1 MKPTIAQ
8 QINTLLYYL
17 QTKQTPPFEILFWEN
32 LQKIDFDY
40 SANSLQQLSR
50 FFAAMAK
57 RHIQLPQLLANQS
70 GQALVVALAAYIA
83 DYLAKTTGQPI
94 AWYDYDRM
102 SAQLARQNKHPIQS
116 QLPADFYASL
126 TARIGHK
133 IYCQPLKLLPDLLQG
148 KDVLP
153 QFIAQM
159 TQTLYQQSQ
168 VNLLQSPEA
177 VCQGYLAK
185 VKTGKLQDDAIAFS
199 TYLAAVNFDHSRD
212 SLVQIDEALSAIQQA
227 FGFTQADYL
236 DFLQDTSRQ
245 AFCYLLGFYI
255 GVTSSRLANVPVR
268 WVSFAQMYD
277 SLGEEFAECIEH
289 SFVLLFEDCYR
300 TPMLVVTNRLFGLA
314 SNFPTTA
321 AEFADIV
328 QRQNAGRLAVYPYQ
342 DAVNSTADL
351 PAPWTSAMQAAGG
364 LVASVLSRLSQG
376 EPILPCMYQAYISDN
391 TGDQLTAFNPSNIK
405 LLSPSDTD
413 LDTDIEKNINIE
425 TDTDTLIDSL
435 YQTLHQNPQLATII
449 VGCFDSYTNLPM
461 GRTEGIVIEIWVYD
475 NPCLQLQL
483 VLPYQPAN
491 DWHSLKIYPLVSHQN
506 GAQTALTSEQIA
518 ALTTHF
524 YQALLSPPSTQH
536 TAVKTLWQ
544 DAYVNQLDSWV
555 LPPKDQR
562 IQQQNAQLV
571 THFDFAL
578 LPILDNQPNVNMAAF
593 DYTSIDWRGF
603 DLAKHILQASH
614 HEQSYLQVYVSD
626 NLIKDEL
633 YRQVEATEDLYRYGK
648 VVWGV
653 VIKSDAALTEPMSEE
668 ERDTPFANHRVSCAD
683 ILFDPSGQAR
693 VEDLQAKASQL
704 MDAVGTVNQP
714 TNATPDVA
722 FYQLHCQ
729 DDTSRVF
736 NLAYPASI
744 AATNYRITT
753 SWIWR
758 RHLPNGILSNSIVP
772 IIIHTNAYQNKAEQG
787 EIMVLPSQLWDKAY
801 YHYWLSLAY
810 EQFGQDYDLLPYIH
824 WQQKYAQDSTDAATQ
839 KRLWPKFKP
848 NRAPNRAPSRE
859 QSSAIG
865 LMSDKPQKPVQT
877 AAKPQGSL
885 QQATIQQAA
894 IQQTTGQKLADVKST
909 LQPSIASTPQTAQAA
924 KISQTSQTLQT
935 PKAMPPSSLS
945 NELTQQ
951 LMNDKLRLQTQL
963 STKDT
968 AKDKKLLVIA
978 IGGVL
983 FLIIMVILVKFMR

>member
-1 MKPTIAQ
+1 MKPTTAQ
-8 QINTLLYYL
+8 QVNTLLYYL
-17 QTKQTPPFEILFWEN
+17 QTKQTPPFKILFWEN

-40 SANSLQQLSR
+40 SANSLQRLSQ

-70 GQALVVALAAYIA
+70 GQALIVALAAYIA

-102 SAQLARQNKHPIQS
+102 SAQLARQNKYPTQS

-133 IYCQPLKLLPDLLQG
+133 VYCQPLKLLPDLLQG

-185 VKTGKLQDDAIAFS
+185 VKTGKLQDAAIAFS
-199 TYLAAVNFDHSRD
+199 TYLAAVNFDNSRD

-255 GVTSSRLANVPVR
+255 GVTSSRLANAPVR

-277 SLGEEFAECIEH
+277 SLGEAFAECLEH
-289 SFVLLFEDCYR
+289 SFVLLFEDYYR

-314 SNFPTTA
+314 SSFPTTA
-321 AEFADIV
+321 AEFADIL
-328 QRQNAGRLAVYPYQ
+328 QRQNAGHIAVYPYQ
-342 DAVNSTADL
+342 DAVSATADL
-351 PAPWTSAMQAAGG
+351 PAPWTSAMQAAGA

-376 EPILPCMYQAYISDN
+376 EPILPSVYQAHTSDN
-391 TGDQLTAFNPSNIK
+391 TGGELTAFNPCNIK

-413 LDTDIEKNINIE
+413 LDTATA
-425 TDTDTLIDSL
+425 TDTDALIDSF
-435 YQTLHQNPQLATII
+435 YQTLHQNPQLAPVI

-461 GRTEGIVIEIWVYD
+461 GRTEGIVIEIWVYE
-475 NPCLQLQL
+475 NPRLQLQL

-506 GAQTALTSEQIA
+506 GAQTAITSEQVA

-524 YQALLSPPSTQH
+524 YQALLSTPPTQN

-578 LPILDNQPNVNMAAF
+578 LPILDNQPTVNMAAF

-683 ILFDPSGQAR
+683 ILFDASGQAR

-704 MDAVGTVNQP
+704 MDAIGKVNQP
-714 TNATPDVA
+714 PNAAPDVA

-758 RHLPNGILSNSIVP
+758 RHLPNGMLSNSIVP

-848 NRAPNRAPSRE
+848 NRATNRAPSRE

-865 LMSDKPQKPVQT
+865 LMSDKLENPMSAT
-877 AAKPQGSL
+877 AQ
-885 QQATIQQAA
+885 QQAA
-894 IQQTTGQKLADVKST
+894 IQQTTVQKLADVKPT
-909 LQPSIASTPQTAQAA
+909 LQP
-924 KISQTSQTLQT
+924 QTSQAAQT
-935 PKAMPPSSLS
+935 PKPMPPPSLS

-978 IGGVL
+978 IGGV
-983 FLIIMVILVKFMR
+983 FVLIIMVILVKLMR

>member
-1 MKPTIAQ
+1 MKPTTAQ
-8 QINTLLYYL
+8 QVNTLLYYL
-17 QTKQTPPFEILFWEN
+17 QTKQTPPFKILFWEN

-83 DYLAKTTGQPI
+83 DYLAKTTGQAI
-94 AWYDYDRM
+94 AWYDYDTM
-102 SAQLARQNKHPIQS
+102 SAQLARQNKYPTQS
-116 QLPADFYASL
+116 QLPVDFYASL

-133 IYCQPLKLLPDLLQG
+133 VYCQPLKLLPDLLQG
-148 KDVLP
+148 KEVLP
-153 QFIAQM
+153 QFIARM

-185 VKTGKLQDDAIAFS
+185 IKTGKLQDAAIAFS
-199 TYLAAVNFDHSRD
+199 SYLAAVNFDHSRD

-236 DFLQDTSRQ
+236 DFLQDASRQ

-255 GVTSSRLANVPVR
+255 GVTSSRLANAPVR

-277 SLGEEFAECIEH
+277 SLGEAFAECLEH

-328 QRQNAGRLAVYPYQ
+328 QRQNAGHLAVYPYQ
-342 DAVNSTADL
+342 EAVNSTTDL

-376 EPILPCMYQAYISDN
+376 QPIVPCVYQANSSYN
-391 TGDQLTAFNPSNIK
+391 TGDELTAFNPSNIK
-405 LLSPSDTD
+405 LLYPHDTD
-413 LDTDIEKNINIE
+413 LDTVTA
-425 TDTDTLIDSL
+425 TDTDTDTNIDTVIDSL
-435 YQTLHQNPQLATII
+435 YQTLHQNPQLAPII

-461 GRTEGIVIEIWVYD
+461 GRTEGIVIEIWVYE
-475 NPCLQLQL
+475 NPRLQLQL
-483 VLPYQPAN
+483 VLPYQSAN

-506 GAQTALTSEQIA
+506 GAQTALTSEQIT

-524 YQALLSPPSTQH
+524 YQALLSAPSQN

-578 LPILDNQPNVNMAAF
+578 LPILDNQPNGNMATF

-603 DLAKHILQASH
+603 DLAKYILQASH

-693 VEDLQAKASQL
+693 VEDLQDKASQL
-704 MDAVGTVNQP
+704 MDAVGIDQP
-714 TNATPDVA
+714 TNAMPDVA

-744 AATNYRITT
+744 AATNYRITS

-758 RHLPNGILSNSIVP
+758 RHLPNGMLSNSVVP
-772 IIIHTNAYQNKAEQG
+772 IIIHTHAYQNKAEQG

-848 NRAPNRAPSRE
+848 NRAPSRE

-865 LMSDKPQKPVQT
+865 LMSDKLENPMSAT
-877 AAKPQGSL
+877 AQQQGSL
-885 QQATIQQAA
+885 QQSTIQQAA
-894 IQQTTGQKLADVKST
+894 IQQTPGQKIAHVKPT
-909 LQPSIASTPQTAQAA
+909 LQPSIESTSQAA
-924 KISQTSQTLQT
+924 QT
-935 PKAMPPSSLS
+935 PKAPPSSLS

-951 LMNDKLRLQTQL
+951 LMNDRLRLQTQL

-978 IGGVL
+978 GSGVL
-983 FLIIMVILVKFMR
+983 VLIIMVILVKLMR

>member
-1 MKPTIAQ
+1 MKPTTAQ
-8 QINTLLYYL
+8 QVNTLLYYL
-17 QTKQTPPFEILFWEN
+17 QTKQTPPFKILFWEN

-83 DYLAKTTGQPI
+83 DYLAKTTGQAI
-94 AWYDYDRM
+94 AWYDYDTM
-102 SAQLARQNKHPIQS
+102 SAQLARQNKYPTQS
-116 QLPADFYASL
+116 QLPVDFYASL

-133 IYCQPLKLLPDLLQG
+133 VYCQPLKLLPDLLQG

-159 TQTLYQQSQ
+159 TQTVYQQSQ

-185 VKTGKLQDDAIAFS
+185 VKTGKLQDAAIAFS
-199 TYLAAVNFDHSRD
+199 THLAAVNFDHSRD

-236 DFLQDTSRQ
+236 DFLQDASRQ

-255 GVTSSRLANVPVR
+255 GVTSSRLVNAPVR

-277 SLGEEFAECIEH
+277 SLGEAFAECLEH

-328 QRQNAGRLAVYPYQ
+328 QRQNAGHLAVYPYQ
-342 DAVNSTADL
+342 EAVNSTTDL
-351 PAPWTSAMQAAGG
+351 PAPWTSAMQAAGA

-376 EPILPCMYQAYISDN
+376 QPILPCVYQAHSSDN
-391 TGDQLTAFNPSNIK
+391 TRDELTAFNPSNIK
-405 LLSPSDTD
+405 LLYPHDTD
-413 LDTDIEKNINIE
+413 LDTV
-425 TDTDTLIDSL
+425 TATLIDSL
-435 YQTLHQNPQLATII
+435 YQTLHQNPQLALII

-461 GRTEGIVIEIWVYD
+461 GRTEGIVVEIWVYE
-475 NPCLQLQL
+475 NPRLQLQL
-483 VLPYQPAN
+483 VLPYQSAN

-506 GAQTALTSEQIA
+506 SAQTAITSEQIT
-518 ALTTHF
+518 ALTTDF
-524 YQALLSPPSTQH
+524 YQALLSPPSTQN

-578 LPILDNQPNVNMAAF
+578 LPIRDNQPTVNMAAF
-593 DYTSIDWRGF
+593 DYASIDWRGF

-633 YRQVEATEDLYRYGK
+633 YRQVEAIEDLYRYGK

-653 VIKSDAALTEPMSEE
+653 VINSDAALAEPMSEE

-704 MDAVGTVNQP
+704 MDAVGIDQP
-714 TNATPDVA
+714 TNAMPDVA

-744 AATNYRITT
+744 AATNYRITS

-758 RHLPNGILSNSIVP
+758 RHLPNGMLSNSVVP
-772 IIIHTNAYQNKAEQG
+772 IIIHTHAYQNKAEQG

-848 NRAPNRAPSRE
+848 NRAPSRE

-865 LMSDKPQKPVQT
+865 LMSDKLENPMSAT
-877 AAKPQGSL
+877 AQ
-885 QQATIQQAA
+885 QQAA
-894 IQQTTGQKLADVKST
+894 IQQTTGQKLADVKPT
-909 LQPSIASTPQTAQAA
+909 LQP
-924 KISQTSQTLQT
+924 QTSQAAQT
-935 PKAMPPSSLS
+935 PKPMPPPSLS
-945 NELTQQ
+945 NELTQR

-968 AKDKKLLVIA
+968 AKDKKLLLIA

-983 FLIIMVILVKFMR
+983 VLIIMVILVKLMR

>member
-1 MKPTIAQ
+1 MKPTTAQ
-8 QINTLLYYL
+8 QVNTLLYYL

-57 RHIQLPQLLANQS
+57 RHIQLPQLLAHQS
-70 GQALVVALAAYIA
+70 GQALIVALAAYIA

-102 SAQLARQNKHPIQS
+102 SAQLARQNKYPIQS
-116 QLPADFYASL
+116 QLPANFYSSL

-133 IYCQPLKLLPDLLQG
+133 VYCQPLKLLPDLLQG

-185 VKTGKLQDDAIAFS
+185 VKTGKLQDAAIAFS
-199 TYLAAVNFDHSRD
+199 TYLAAVNFDYSRD

-236 DFLQDTSRQ
+236 DFLQDASRQ

-255 GVTSSRLANVPVR
+255 GVTSSRLANAPVR

-277 SLGEEFAECIEH
+277 SLGETFAECLEH

-300 TPMLVVTNRLFGLA
+300 TPVLVVTNRLFGLA
-314 SNFPTTA
+314 RNFPTTA
-321 AEFADIV
+321 AEFADIL
-328 QRQNAGRLAVYPYQ
+328 QRQNAGHIAVYPYQ
-342 DAVNSTADL
+342 DAVSATADL
-351 PAPWTSAMQAAGG
+351 PAPWTSAMQAAGA

-376 EPILPCMYQAYISDN
+376 QPILPCVYQAHSSDN
-391 TGDQLTAFNPSNIK
+391 TGDELTAFNPSNIA

-413 LDTDIEKNINIE
+413 LDTA
-425 TDTDTLIDSL
+425 TDTDTDTVIDSL
-435 YQTLHQNPQLATII
+435 YQTLHQNPQLARII

-461 GRTEGIVIEIWVYD
+461 RRTEGIVIEIWVYD
-475 NPCLQLQL
+475 NPRLQLQL
-483 VLPYQPAN
+483 VLPYQSAN

-524 YQALLSPPSTQH
+524 YQALLSTPPTQN

-578 LPILDNQPNVNMAAF
+578 LPILDNQPTVNMAAF

-633 YRQVEATEDLYRYGK
+633 YRQVEATENLYRYGK

-653 VIKSDAALTEPMSEE
+653 VIKSDVALTQPMSEE
-668 ERDTPFANHRVSCAD
+668 ERDTPFTNHRISCAD

-704 MDAVGTVNQP
+704 MDAIGTVNQP
-714 TNATPDVA
+714 SNATPDVA

-729 DDTSRVF
+729 DHTSRVF

-758 RHLPNGILSNSIVP
+758 RHLPNGMLSNSIVP

-848 NRAPNRAPSRE
+848 NRASNRAPSRQ
-859 QSSAIG
+859 QSSAIV
-865 LMSDKPQKPVQT
+865 LSDKLENPMSAT
-877 AAKPQGSL
+877 AKQQGSM
-885 QQATIQQAA
+885 QQATIQQAT
-894 IQQTTGQKLADVKST
+894 IQQTTGQKLADVKPT
-909 LQPSIASTPQTAQAA
+909 LQPSIESTPQAA
-924 KISQTSQTLQT
+924 QTSQTSLT
-935 PKAMPPSSLS
+935 SKAMPPSALS

-978 IGGVL
+978 LGGVL
-983 FLIIMVILVKFMR
+983 ILIILVILVKIMR

>member
-1 MKPTIAQ
+1 MKPTTAQ
-8 QINTLLYYL
+8 QVNTLLYYL

-57 RHIQLPQLLANQS
+57 RHIQLPQLLAHQS
-70 GQALVVALAAYIA
+70 GQALIVALAAYIA

-102 SAQLARQNKHPIQS
+102 SAQLARQNKYPIQS

-133 IYCQPLKLLPDLLQG
+133 VYCQPLKLLPDLLQG

-159 TQTLYQQSQ
+159 TQTVYQQSQ

-185 VKTGKLQDDAIAFS
+185 VKTGKLQDAAIAFS

-236 DFLQDTSRQ
+236 DFLQDASHQ

-255 GVTSSRLANVPVR
+255 GVTSSRLVNAPVR

-277 SLGEEFAECIEH
+277 SLGEEFTECLEH

-321 AEFADIV
+321 AEFADIL
-328 QRQNAGRLAVYPYQ
+328 QRQNAGHLAVYPYQ
-342 DAVNSTADL
+342 DAVKSTADL
-351 PAPWTSAMQAAGG
+351 PAHWTSAMQVAGA

-376 EPILPCMYQAYISDN
+376 QPILPSVYQAHSSDN
-391 TGDQLTAFNPSNIK
+391 KADELTAFNPSNIK

-413 LDTDIEKNINIE
+413 LDTVTATA

-435 YQTLHQNPQLATII
+435 YQTLHQNPQLAPII

-461 GRTEGIVIEIWVYD
+461 GRTEGVVIEIWVYES
-475 NPCLQLQL
+475 PRLQLQL

-506 GAQTALTSEQIA
+506 GAQTALTSEQIT

-524 YQALLSPPSTQH
+524 YQALLSAPSTQN

-562 IQQQNAQLV
+562 IQQQNTQLV

-578 LPILDNQPNVNMAAF
+578 LPILDNQTNVNMAAF

-603 DLAKHILQASH
+603 DLAKHILQTSH

-653 VIKSDAALTEPMSEE
+653 VIKSDAALTKPMSEE
-668 ERDTPFANHRVSCAD
+668 ERDTPFANHTVSCAD

-714 TNATPDVA
+714 SNATPDVA

-729 DDTSRVF
+729 DHTSRVF

-758 RHLPNGILSNSIVP
+758 RHLPNGMLSNSVVP
-772 IIIHTNAYQNKAEQG
+772 IIIHTNAYQNKAERG

-824 WQQKYAQDSTDAATQ
+824 WQQKYAQDSTDVAIQ

-865 LMSDKPQKPVQT
+865 LMPQKIEKPVQT

-885 QQATIQQAA
+885 QQATIQQAD
-894 IQQTTGQKLADVKST
+894 IQQKTGQKLADVKPT
-909 LQPSIASTPQTAQAA
+909 LQPSIESTSQAA
-924 KISQTSQTLQT
+924 QT
-935 PKAMPPSSLS
+935 PKAPPPSSLS

-951 LMNDKLRLQTQL
+951 LINDKLRLQTQL

-983 FLIIMVILVKFMR
+983 VLIIMVILVKLMR

>member
-1 MKPTIAQ
+1 MKPTTAQ
-8 QINTLLYYL
+8 QVNTLLYYL
-17 QTKQTPPFEILFWEN
+17 QTKQTPPFKILFWEN

-102 SAQLARQNKHPIQS
+102 SAQLARQNKHPTHS
-116 QLPADFYASL
+116 QLPANFYSSL
-126 TARIGHK
+126 TAHIGHK
-133 IYCQPLKLLPDLLQG
+133 VYCQPLKLLPDLLQG
-148 KDVLP
+148 KEVLP

-199 TYLAAVNFDHSRD
+199 TYLAAVNFDNSRD

-236 DFLQDTSRQ
+236 EFLQDASRQ

-255 GVTSSRLANVPVR
+255 GVTSSRLANAPVR

-277 SLGEEFAECIEH
+277 SLGEAFAECLEH

-328 QRQNAGRLAVYPYQ
+328 QRQNAGHIAVYPYQ
-342 DAVNSTADL
+342 DAVSATADL

-376 EPILPCMYQAYISDN
+376 QPILPCVYQAHSSDN
-391 TGDQLTAFNPSNIK
+391 TGGELTAFNPSNIK

-413 LDTDIEKNINIE
+413 LATDTATDTDI
-425 TDTDTLIDSL
+425 DTVIDSL
-435 YQTLHQNPQLATII
+435 YQTLHQNPQLAPII

-461 GRTEGIVIEIWVYD
+461 GRTEGIVIEIWVYE
-475 NPCLQLQL
+475 NPRLQLQL
-483 VLPYQPAN
+483 VLPYQSAN

-524 YQALLSPPSTQH
+524 YQALLSTPSTQN

-562 IQQQNAQLV
+562 IQQQNTQLV

-578 LPILDNQPNVNMAAF
+578 LPILDNQPNVTMAAF
-593 DYTSIDWRGF
+593 DYSSIDWRGF
-603 DLAKHILQASH
+603 DLAKYILQASH
-614 HEQSYLQVYVSD
+614 HEQGYLQVYVSD

-668 ERDTPFANHRVSCAD
+668 ERDTPFTNHRVSCAD

-704 MDAVGTVNQP
+704 MDAVGIDQP
-714 TNATPDVA
+714 TNAMPDVA

-729 DDTSRVF
+729 DHTSRVF

-758 RHLPNGILSNSIVP
+758 RHLPNGMLSNSVVP
-772 IIIHTNAYQNKAEQG
+772 IIIHTHAYQNKAEQG

-848 NRAPNRAPSRE
+848 NRAPSRE

-865 LMSDKPQKPVQT
+865 LMSDKLENPMSAT
-877 AAKPQGSL
+877 AQ
-885 QQATIQQAA
+885 QQAA
-894 IQQTTGQKLADVKST
+894 IQQTTGQKLADVKPT
-909 LQPSIASTPQTAQAA
+909 LQPSIAST
-924 KISQTSQTLQT
+924 SQVAQT
-935 PKAMPPSSLS
+935 PKAPPPASLS

-968 AKDKKLLVIA
+968 AKDKKLLLIA

-983 FLIIMVILVKFMR
+983 VLIIMVILVKLMR

>member
-8 QINTLLYYL
+8 QVNTLLYYL
-17 QTKQTPPFEILFWEN
+17 QTKQTPPFKILFWEN

-40 SANSLQQLSR
+40 SANSLRQLSR

-70 GQALVVALAAYIA
+70 GKALVVALAAYIA

-102 SAQLARQNKHPIQS
+102 SAQLARQNKYPIQS

-133 IYCQPLKLLPDLLQG
+133 LYCQPLKLLPDLLQG

-185 VKTGKLQDDAIAFS
+185 VKTGKLQDAAIAFS

-255 GVTSSRLANVPVR
+255 GVTSSRLANAPVR

-277 SLGEEFAECIEH
+277 SLGEAFAECLEH

-314 SNFPTTA
+314 SSFPTTA

-328 QRQNAGRLAVYPYQ
+328 QRQNAGHLAVYPYQ
-342 DAVNSTADL
+342 DAVSATADL
-351 PAPWTSAMQAAGG
+351 PAHWTSAMHAAGA

-376 EPILPCMYQAYISDN
+376 QPIVPCVYQAHSSDN
-391 TGDQLTAFNPSNIK
+391 TGDELTAFNPSNIK
-405 LLSPSDTD
+405 LLSLSDTD
-413 LDTDIEKNINIE
+413 LDKVTA
-425 TDTDTLIDSL
+425 TDTDTDTDKLIDSL
-435 YQTLHQNPQLATII
+435 YQTLHQNPQLAPII

-461 GRTEGIVIEIWVYD
+461 GRTEGIVIEIWVYE
-475 NPCLQLQL
+475 NPRLQLQL
-483 VLPYQPAN
+483 VLPYQSAN
-491 DWHSLKIYPLVSHQN
+491 DWHSLKIYPLVNHQN
-506 GAQTALTSEQIA
+506 GAQTAITSEQIT
-518 ALTTHF
+518 ALTTDF
-524 YQALLSPPSTQH
+524 YQALLSAPSTQN
-536 TAVKTLWQ
+536 TGVKTLWQ
-544 DAYVNQLDSWV
+544 DAYVNQLDNWV

-653 VIKSDAALTEPMSEE
+653 VIKSDAALTKPMSEE
-668 ERDTPFANHRVSCAD
+668 ERDTPFANHTVSCAD

-704 MDAVGTVNQP
+704 MDAVATNQP
-714 TNATPDVA
+714 PNTTPDVA
-722 FYQLHCQ
+722 FYQLHYQ

-758 RHLPNGILSNSIVP
+758 RHLPNGMLSNSVVP
-772 IIIHTNAYQNKAEQG
+772 IIIHTNAYQNKPEQG

-810 EQFGQDYDLLPYIH
+810 EQFGQNYDLLPYIH
-824 WQQKYAQDSTDAATQ
+824 WQQKYGQDSTDAATQ

-848 NRAPNRAPSRE
+848 SQAPNRAPSRE

-865 LMSDKPQKPVQT
+865 LMSDKPNKPVQT
-877 AAKPQGSL
+877 PAKQQGSL
-885 QQATIQQAA
+885 QQAA
-894 IQQTTGQKLADVKST
+894 IQQTTGQKLADVKPT
-909 LQPSIASTPQTAQAA
+909 LQPFIAST
-924 KISQTSQTLQT
+924 SQT
-935 PKAMPPSSLS
+935 PKASPSSLS

-983 FLIIMVILVKFMR
+983 VLIIMVILVKLMR

>member
-1 MKPTIAQ
+1 MKPTTAQ
-8 QINTLLYYL
+8 QVNTLLYYL

-57 RHIQLPQLLANQS
+57 RHIQLPQLLAHQS
-70 GQALVVALAAYIA
+70 GQALIVALAAYIA

-102 SAQLARQNKHPIQS
+102 SAQLARQNKYPIQS

-133 IYCQPLKLLPDLLQG
+133 VYCQPLKLLPDLLQG

-159 TQTLYQQSQ
+159 TQTVYQQSQ

-236 DFLQDTSRQ
+236 DFLQDASHQ

-255 GVTSSRLANVPVR
+255 GVTSSRLANAPVR

-277 SLGEEFAECIEH
+277 SLGEEFAECLEH

-321 AEFADIV
+321 AEFADIL
-328 QRQNAGRLAVYPYQ
+328 QRQNAGHLAVYPYQ
-342 DAVNSTADL
+342 DAVSATADL
-351 PAPWTSAMQAAGG
+351 PALWTSAMQAAGA
-364 LVASVLSRLSQG
+364 LVASVLLRLLQG
-376 EPILPCMYQAYISDN
+376 QLIVPCVYQAHTSDN
-391 TGDQLTAFNPSNIK
+391 TGDELTAFNPSNIK

-413 LDTDIEKNINIE
+413 LDTAIA
-425 TDTDTLIDSL
+425 TDTDKLIDSL
-435 YQTLHQNPQLATII
+435 YQTLHQNPQLAPLM
-449 VGCFDSYTNLPM
+449 VSCFDSYTNLPM
-461 GRTEGIVIEIWVYD
+461 GRTEGIVIEIWVYE
-475 NPCLQLQL
+475 NPRLQLQL
-483 VLPYQPAN
+483 VLPYQSAN

-506 GAQTALTSEQIA
+506 GAQTALTSEQIT

-524 YQALLSPPSTQH
+524 YQALLSAPSQN

-593 DYTSIDWRGF
+593 DYSSIDWRGF

-614 HEQSYLQVYVSD
+614 HEQGYLQVYVSD

-633 YRQVEATEDLYRYGK
+633 YRQVEAAEDLYRYGK

-653 VIKSDAALTEPMSEE
+653 VIKSDAELTKPMSEE

-704 MDAVGTVNQP
+704 MDAVATNQP
-714 TNATPDVA
+714 PNAPPDVA

-758 RHLPNGILSNSIVP
+758 RHLPNGMLSNNVVP

-824 WQQKYAQDSTDAATQ
+824 WQQKYAQDSTDVATQ

-848 NRAPNRAPSRE
+848 NRAPSRTPNRASSRE

-865 LMSDKPQKPVQT
+865 LMSDKLENPMSAT
-877 AAKPQGSL
+877 AK
-885 QQATIQQAA
+885 QQATIQQAT
-894 IQQTTGQKLADVKST
+894 IQQKTRQKLADVKLT
-909 LQPSIASTPQTAQAA
+909 LQPSIESTPQAA
-924 KISQTSQTLQT
+924 QTSQTSLT
-935 PKAMPPSSLS
+935 SKAMPPSALS

-963 STKDT
+963 STNDT

-978 IGGVL
+978 VGGVL
-983 FLIIMVILVKFMR
+983 VLIIMVILVKLMR

>member
-8 QINTLLYYL
+8 QVNTLLYYL
-17 QTKQTPPFEILFWEN
+17 QTRQTPPFEILFWEN

-83 DYLAKTTGQPI
+83 DYLAKTTGQAI

-102 SAQLARQNKHPIQS
+102 SAQLARQNKYPAQS

-133 IYCQPLKLLPDLLQG
+133 VYCQPLKLLPDLLQG

-199 TYLAAVNFDHSRD
+199 SYLAAVNFDHSRD

-236 DFLQDTSRQ
+236 DFLQDASRQ

-277 SLGEEFAECIEH
+277 SLGEAFAECIEH

-321 AEFADIV
+321 AEFADIL
-328 QRQNAGRLAVYPYQ
+328 QRQNAGHLAVYPYQ

-413 LDTDIEKNINIE
+413 LATVTA
-425 TDTDTLIDSL
+425 TDTDTVIDSL

>member
-1 MKPTIAQ
+1 MKPTTAQ
-8 QINTLLYYL
+8 QVNTLLYYL
-17 QTKQTPPFEILFWEN
+17 QTKQTPPFKILFWEN

-83 DYLAKTTGQPI
+83 DYLAKTTGQAI
-94 AWYDYDRM
+94 AWYDYDTM
-102 SAQLARQNKHPIQS
+102 SAQLARQNKYPTQS
-116 QLPADFYASL
+116 QLPVDFYASL

-133 IYCQPLKLLPDLLQG
+133 VYCQPLKLLPDLLQG

-159 TQTLYQQSQ
+159 TQTVYQQSQ

-185 VKTGKLQDDAIAFS
+185 VKTGKLQDAAIAFS
-199 TYLAAVNFDHSRD
+199 SHLAAVNFDHSRD
-212 SLVQIDEALSAIQQA
+212 SLVQIDDALSAIQQA

-236 DFLQDTSRQ
+236 DFLQDASRQ

-255 GVTSSRLANVPVR
+255 GVTSSRLANAPVR

-277 SLGEEFAECIEH
+277 SLGEAFAECLEH

-328 QRQNAGRLAVYPYQ
+328 QRQNAGHLAVYPYQ
-342 DAVNSTADL
+342 EAVNSTTDL

-376 EPILPCMYQAYISDN
+376 QPIVPCVYQANSSYN
-391 TGDQLTAFNPSNIK
+391 TGDELTAFNPSNIK
-405 LLSPSDTD
+405 LLYPHDTD
-413 LDTDIEKNINIE
+413 LDTVTA
-425 TDTDTLIDSL
+425 TDTDTDTNIDTVIDSL
-435 YQTLHQNPQLATII
+435 YQTLHQNPQLAPII

-461 GRTEGIVIEIWVYD
+461 GRTEGIVIEIWVYE
-475 NPCLQLQL
+475 NPRLQLQL
-483 VLPYQPAN
+483 VLPYQSAN

-506 GAQTALTSEQIA
+506 GAQTALTSEQIT

-524 YQALLSPPSTQH
+524 YQALLSAPSQN

-578 LPILDNQPNVNMAAF
+578 LPILDNQPNGNMATF

-603 DLAKHILQASH
+603 DLAKYILQASH

-693 VEDLQAKASQL
+693 VEDLQDKASQL
-704 MDAVGTVNQP
+704 MDAVGIDQP
-714 TNATPDVA
+714 TNAMPDVA

-744 AATNYRITT
+744 AATNYRITS

-758 RHLPNGILSNSIVP
+758 RHLPNGMLSNSVVP
-772 IIIHTNAYQNKAEQG
+772 IIIHTHAYQNKAEQG

-848 NRAPNRAPSRE
+848 NRAPSRE

-865 LMSDKPQKPVQT
+865 LMSDKLENPMSAT
-877 AAKPQGSL
+877 AQQQGSL
-885 QQATIQQAA
+885 QQSTIQQAA
-894 IQQTTGQKLADVKST
+894 IQQTPGQKIAHVKPT
-909 LQPSIASTPQTAQAA
+909 LQPSIESTSQAA
-924 KISQTSQTLQT
+924 QT
-935 PKAMPPSSLS
+935 PKAPPSSLS

-951 LMNDKLRLQTQL
+951 LMNDKLRLRTQL

-978 IGGVL
+978 GSGVL
-983 FLIIMVILVKFMR
+983 VLIIMVILVKLMR

>member
-1 MKPTIAQ
+1 MKPTTAQ
-8 QINTLLYYL
+8 QVNTLLYYL
-17 QTKQTPPFEILFWEN
+17 QTKQTPPFKILFWEN

-83 DYLAKTTGQPI
+83 DYLAKTTGQAI
-94 AWYDYDRM
+94 AWYDYDTM
-102 SAQLARQNKHPIQS
+102 SAQLARQNKYPTQS
-116 QLPADFYASL
+116 QLPVDFYASL

-133 IYCQPLKLLPDLLQG
+133 VYCQPLKLLPDLLQG

-159 TQTLYQQSQ
+159 TQTVYQQSQ

-185 VKTGKLQDDAIAFS
+185 VKTGKLQDAAIAFS
-199 TYLAAVNFDHSRD
+199 SYLAAVNFDHSRD

-236 DFLQDTSRQ
+236 DFLQDASRQ

-255 GVTSSRLANVPVR
+255 GVTSSRLVNAPVR

-277 SLGEEFAECIEH
+277 SLGEAFAECLEH

-321 AEFADIV
+321 AEFADIL

-342 DAVNSTADL
+342 DAVSATADL
-351 PAPWTSAMQAAGG
+351 PAHWTSAMQAAGG

-376 EPILPCMYQAYISDN
+376 QPIVPCVYQANSSYN
-391 TGDQLTAFNPSNIK
+391 TGDELTAFNPSNIK
-405 LLSPSDTD
+405 LLSPHDTD
-413 LDTDIEKNINIE
+413 LDTVTATD

-435 YQTLHQNPQLATII
+435 YQTLHQNPQLAPII

-461 GRTEGIVIEIWVYD
+461 GRTEGIVIEIWVYE
-475 NPCLQLQL
+475 NPRLQLQL
-483 VLPYQPAN
+483 VLPYQSAN

-506 GAQTALTSEQIA
+506 SAQTAITSEQIT
-518 ALTTHF
+518 ALTTDF
-524 YQALLSPPSTQH
+524 YQALLSPPSTQN

-544 DAYVNQLDSWV
+544 DAFVNQLDSWV

-578 LPILDNQPNVNMAAF
+578 LPIRDNQPTVNMAAF

-603 DLAKHILQASH
+603 DLAKYILQASH

-704 MDAVGTVNQP
+704 MDAIGTVNQP
-714 TNATPDVA
+714 PNTTPDVA

-744 AATNYRITT
+744 AATNYRITS

-758 RHLPNGILSNSIVP
+758 RHLPNGMLSNSIVP

-848 NRAPNRAPSRE
+848 NRAPSRE

-865 LMSDKPQKPVQT
+865 LMSDKLENPMSAT
-877 AAKPQGSL
+877 AQ
-885 QQATIQQAA
+885 QQAA
-894 IQQTTGQKLADVKST
+894 IQQTTGQKLADVKPT
-909 LQPSIASTPQTAQAA
+909 LQPSIAST
-924 KISQTSQTLQT
+924 SQT
-935 PKAMPPSSLS
+935 PKAPPPSSLS

-978 IGGVL
+978 GSGVL
-983 FLIIMVILVKFMR
+983 VLIIMVILVKLMR

>member
-1 MKPTIAQ
+1 MKPTTAQ
-8 QINTLLYYL
+8 QVNTLLYYL

-70 GQALVVALAAYIA
+70 GEAFVVAIAAYIA

-102 SAQLARQNKHPIQS
+102 SAQLARQNKYPIQS

-126 TARIGHK
+126 TAHIGHK
-133 IYCQPLKLLPDLLQG
+133 VYCQPLKLLPDLLQG

-177 VCQGYLAK
+177 VCRGYLAK

-236 DFLQDTSRQ
+236 DFLQDASHQ

-255 GVTSSRLANVPVR
+255 GVTSSRLANAPVR

-277 SLGEEFAECIEH
+277 SLGEEFAECLEH

-321 AEFADIV
+321 AEFADIL
-328 QRQNAGRLAVYPYQ
+328 QRQNAGNIAVYPYQ
-342 DAVNSTADL
+342 EAMSATADL
-351 PAPWTSAMQAAGG
+351 PAPWTSAMQVAGA

-376 EPILPCMYQAYISDN
+376 QPILPCVYQAHSSDN
-391 TGDQLTAFNPSNIK
+391 TAGDLTAFNPSNIK
-405 LLSPSDTD
+405 LLSPSHTD
-413 LDTDIEKNINIE
+413 LDTD
-425 TDTDTLIDSL
+425 TDTVIDSL
-435 YQTLHQNPQLATII
+435 YQTLHQNPQLAPII

-461 GRTEGIVIEIWVYD
+461 GRTEGIVIEIWVYE
-475 NPCLQLQL
+475 NPPLQLQL
-483 VLPYQPAN
+483 VLPYQSAN

-524 YQALLSPPSTQH
+524 YQALLSAPSQN

-578 LPILDNQPNVNMAAF
+578 LPILDNKSNANMAAF
-593 DYTSIDWRGF
+593 DYSSIDWRGF

-653 VIKSDAALTEPMSEE
+653 VIKSDAALTEPISEE

-704 MDAVGTVNQP
+704 MDAIGRVNQP
-714 TNATPDVA
+714 PNTTPDVA

-744 AATNYRITT
+744 AVTNYRITT

-758 RHLPNGILSNSIVP
+758 RHLPNGMLSNNIVP

-824 WQQKYAQDSTDAATQ
+824 WQQKYAQDSTDVAIQ
-839 KRLWPKFKP
+839 KRLWPKFK
-848 NRAPNRAPSRE
+848 PNRAPSRE

-865 LMSDKPQKPVQT
+865 LMSDKLENPMSAT
-877 AAKPQGSL
+877 AK

-894 IQQTTGQKLADVKST
+894 IQQTTGQKLADVKPT
-909 LQPSIASTPQTAQAA
+909 LQPSTESTPQTAQAA
-924 KISQTSQTLQT
+924 KTSQK
-935 PKAMPPSSLS
+935 PKAPPPSSLS

-983 FLIIMVILVKFMR
+983 VLIIMMILVKLMR

>member
-1 MKPTIAQ
+1 MKPTTAQ
-8 QINTLLYYL
+8 QVNTLLYYL
-17 QTKQTPPFEILFWEN
+17 QTKQTPPFKILFWEN

-83 DYLAKTTGQPI
+83 DYLAKTTGQAI
-94 AWYDYDRM
+94 AWYDYDTM
-102 SAQLARQNKHPIQS
+102 SAQLARQNKYPTQS
-116 QLPADFYASL
+116 QLPVDFYASL

-133 IYCQPLKLLPDLLQG
+133 VYCQPLKLLPDLLQD
-148 KDVLP
+148 KEVLP

-185 VKTGKLQDDAIAFS
+185 VKTGKLQDAAIAFS
-199 TYLAAVNFDHSRD
+199 THLAAVNFDHSRD

-236 DFLQDTSRQ
+236 DFLQDASRQ

-255 GVTSSRLANVPVR
+255 GVTSSRLVNAPVR

-277 SLGEEFAECIEH
+277 SLGEAFAECLEH

-328 QRQNAGRLAVYPYQ
+328 QRQNAGHLAVYPYQ
-342 DAVNSTADL
+342 EAVNSTTDL

-376 EPILPCMYQAYISDN
+376 QPIVPCVYQANSSYN
-391 TGDQLTAFNPSNIK
+391 TGDELTAFNPSNIK
-405 LLSPSDTD
+405 LLSPHDTD
-413 LDTDIEKNINIE
+413 LDTVTA
-425 TDTDTLIDSL
+425 TDTDTDTNIDTVIDSL
-435 YQTLHQNPQLATII
+435 YQTLHQNPQLALII

-461 GRTEGIVIEIWVYD
+461 GRTEGIVIEIWVYE
-475 NPCLQLQL
+475 NPRLQLQL
-483 VLPYQPAN
+483 VLPYQSAN

-506 GAQTALTSEQIA
+506 SAQTAITSEQIT

-524 YQALLSPPSTQH
+524 YQALLSAPSQN

-578 LPILDNQPNVNMAAF
+578 LPILDNQPNGNMATF

-603 DLAKHILQASH
+603 DLAKYILQASH

-633 YRQVEATEDLYRYGK
+633 YRQVEAIEDLYRYGK

-653 VIKSDAALTEPMSEE
+653 VINSDAALAEPMSEE

-704 MDAVGTVNQP
+704 MDAIGTVNQP
-714 TNATPDVA
+714 PNTTPDVA
-722 FYQLHCQ
+722 FYQLHYQ

-758 RHLPNGILSNSIVP
+758 RHLPNGMLSNSIVP
-772 IIIHTNAYQNKAEQG
+772 IIIHTNAYQNKPEQG

-848 NRAPNRAPSRE
+848 NRAPSRE

-865 LMSDKPQKPVQT
+865 LMSDKLENPMSAT
-877 AAKPQGSL
+877 AQ
-885 QQATIQQAA
+885 QQAA
-894 IQQTTGQKLADVKST
+894 IQQTTGQKLADVKPT
-909 LQPSIASTPQTAQAA
+909 LQP
-924 KISQTSQTLQT
+924 QTSQAAQT
-935 PKAMPPSSLS
+935 PKPMPPPSLS
-945 NELTQQ
+945 NELTQR

-978 IGGVL
+978 GSGVL
-983 FLIIMVILVKFMR
+983 VLIIMVILVKLMR

>member
-57 RHIQLPQLLANQS
+57 RHIQLPQLLAHQS
-70 GQALVVALAAYIA
+70 GQALIVALAAYIA
-83 DYLAKTTGQPI
+83 DYLAKTTGQAI

-102 SAQLARQNKHPIQS
+102 SAQLARQNKYPAQS
-116 QLPADFYASL
+116 QLPANFYASL

-133 IYCQPLKLLPDLLQG
+133 VYCQPLKLLPDLLQG

-185 VKTGKLQDDAIAFS
+185 VKTGKLQDATIAFS

-236 DFLQDTSRQ
+236 DFLQDASHQ

-255 GVTSSRLANVPVR
+255 GVTSSRLANAPVR

-277 SLGEEFAECIEH
+277 SLGEAFAECLEH

-314 SNFPTTA
+314 SSFPTTA
-321 AEFADIV
+321 AEFADIL
-328 QRQNAGRLAVYPYQ
+328 QRQNAGHLAVYPYQ
-342 DAVNSTADL
+342 DAVSATADL
-351 PAPWTSAMQAAGG
+351 PAHWTSAMQAAGA

-376 EPILPCMYQAYISDN
+376 QPILPSVYQAHSSDN
-391 TGDQLTAFNPSNIK
+391 KADELTAFNPSNIK

-413 LDTDIEKNINIE
+413 LDTVTATA

-435 YQTLHQNPQLATII
+435 YQTLHQNPQLAPII

-461 GRTEGIVIEIWVYD
+461 GRTEGVVIEIWVYES
-475 NPCLQLQL
+475 PRLQLQL
-483 VLPYQPAN
+483 VLPYQSAN

-506 GAQTALTSEQIA
+506 GAQTALTSEQIT

-524 YQALLSPPSTQH
+524 YQALLSAPSTQN

-578 LPILDNQPNVNMAAF
+578 LPILDNQPNVTMAAF
-593 DYTSIDWRGF
+593 DYSSIDWRGF

-614 HEQSYLQVYVSD
+614 HEQGYLQVYVSD

-653 VIKSDAALTEPMSEE
+653 VIKSDAELTKPMSEK
-668 ERDTPFANHRVSCAD
+668 ERDKPFTNHRVSCAD

-704 MDAVGTVNQP
+704 MDAIGTVNQP
-714 TNATPDVA
+714 SNATPDVA

-729 DDTSRVF
+729 DDTSRAF

-758 RHLPNGILSNSIVP
+758 RHLPNGMLSNSVVP
-772 IIIHTNAYQNKAEQG
+772 IIIHTHAYQNKAEQG

-848 NRAPNRAPSRE
+848 NRANNRAPSRE
-859 QSSAIG
+859 QSSSIG
-865 LMSDKPQKPVQT
+865 LMSDKLENPMSAT
-877 AAKPQGSL
+877 AK

-894 IQQTTGQKLADVKST
+894 IQQTTGQKLADVQLT
-909 LQPSIASTPQTAQAA
+909 LQPSIESTPQAA
-924 KISQTSQTLQT
+924 QTSQTSLT
-935 PKAMPPSSLS
+935 SKAMPPSSLS

-978 IGGVL
+978 LGGMLV
-983 FLIIMVILVKFMR
+983 LIILVILVKIMR

>member
-1 MKPTIAQ
+1 MKPTTAQ
-8 QINTLLYYL
+8 QVNTLLYYL
-17 QTKQTPPFEILFWEN
+17 QTKQTPPFKILFWEN

-83 DYLAKTTGQPI
+83 DYLAKTTGQAI
-94 AWYDYDRM
+94 AWYDYDTM
-102 SAQLARQNKHPIQS
+102 SAQLARQNKYPTQS
-116 QLPADFYASL
+116 QLPVDFYASL

-133 IYCQPLKLLPDLLQG
+133 VYCQPLKLLPDLLQG
-148 KDVLP
+148 KEVLP
-153 QFIAQM
+153 QFIARM

-185 VKTGKLQDDAIAFS
+185 IKTGKLQDAAIAFS
-199 TYLAAVNFDHSRD
+199 SYLAAVNFDHSRD

-236 DFLQDTSRQ
+236 DFLQDASRQ

-255 GVTSSRLANVPVR
+255 GVTSSRLANAPVR

-277 SLGEEFAECIEH
+277 SLGEAFAECLEH

-328 QRQNAGRLAVYPYQ
+328 QRQNAGHLAVYPYQ
-342 DAVNSTADL
+342 EAVNSTTDL

-376 EPILPCMYQAYISDN
+376 QPIVPCVYQANSSYN
-391 TGDQLTAFNPSNIK
+391 TGDELTAFNPSNIK
-405 LLSPSDTD
+405 LLYPHDTD
-413 LDTDIEKNINIE
+413 LDTVTA
-425 TDTDTLIDSL
+425 TDTDTDTNIDTVIDSL
-435 YQTLHQNPQLATII
+435 YQTLHQNPQLAPII

-461 GRTEGIVIEIWVYD
+461 GRTEGIVIEIWVYE
-475 NPCLQLQL
+475 NPRLQLQL
-483 VLPYQPAN
+483 VLPYQSAN

-506 GAQTALTSEQIA
+506 GAQTALTSEQIT

-524 YQALLSPPSTQH
+524 YQALLSAPSQN

-578 LPILDNQPNVNMAAF
+578 LPILDNQPNGNMATF

-603 DLAKHILQASH
+603 DLAKYILQASH

-693 VEDLQAKASQL
+693 VEDLQDKASQL
-704 MDAVGTVNQP
+704 MDAVGIDQP
-714 TNATPDVA
+714 TNAMPDVA

-744 AATNYRITT
+744 AATNYRITS

-758 RHLPNGILSNSIVP
+758 RHLPNGMLSNSVVP
-772 IIIHTNAYQNKAEQG
+772 IIIHTHAYQNKAEQG

-848 NRAPNRAPSRE
+848 NRAPSRE

-865 LMSDKPQKPVQT
+865 LMSDKLENPMSAT
-877 AAKPQGSL
+877 AQQQGSL
-885 QQATIQQAA
+885 QQSTIQQAA
-894 IQQTTGQKLADVKST
+894 IQQTPGQKIAHVKPT
-909 LQPSIASTPQTAQAA
+909 LQPSIESTSQAA
-924 KISQTSQTLQT
+924 QT
-935 PKAMPPSSLS
+935 PKAPPSSLS

-951 LMNDKLRLQTQL
+951 LMNDKLRLRTQL

-978 IGGVL
+978 GSGVL
-983 FLIIMVILVKFMR
+983 VLIIMVILVKLMR

>member
-1 MKPTIAQ
+1 MKPTTAQ
-8 QINTLLYYL
+8 QVNTLLYYL

-57 RHIQLPQLLANQS
+57 RHIQLPKLLANQS

-83 DYLAKTTGQPI
+83 DYLAKTTGQAI

-102 SAQLARQNKHPIQS
+102 SAQLARQNKYPAQS
-116 QLPADFYASL
+116 QLPANFYSSL
-126 TARIGHK
+126 TAHIGHK
-133 IYCQPLKLLPDLLQG
+133 VYCQPLKLLPDLLQG

-185 VKTGKLQDDAIAFS
+185 VKTGKLQDATIAFS
-199 TYLAAVNFDHSRD
+199 TFLAGVNFDYSRD

-236 DFLQDTSRQ
+236 DFLQDASRQ

-255 GVTSSRLANVPVR
+255 GVTSSRLANAPVR

-277 SLGEEFAECIEH
+277 SLGEAFAECLEH

-314 SNFPTTA
+314 RNFPTTA

-328 QRQNAGRLAVYPYQ
+328 QRQNAGNIAVYPYQ
-342 DAVNSTADL
+342 EAVNSTTDL
-351 PAPWTSAMQAAGG
+351 PAPWTSAMQAAGA

-376 EPILPCMYQAYISDN
+376 QPIVPCVYQAHSSDN
-391 TGDQLTAFNPSNIK
+391 TGGELTAFNPSNIK
-405 LLSPSDTD
+405 LLYPHDTD
-413 LDTDIEKNINIE
+413 LDTVTA
-425 TDTDTLIDSL
+425 TDTDTDTNIDTVIDSL
-435 YQTLHQNPQLATII
+435 YQTLHQNPQLAPII

-461 GRTEGIVIEIWVYD
+461 GRTEGIVIEIWVYE
-475 NPCLQLQL
+475 NPRLQLQL
-483 VLPYQPAN
+483 VLPYQSAN

-506 GAQTALTSEQIA
+506 SAQTAITSEQIT

-524 YQALLSPPSTQH
+524 YQALLSAPSTQN

-544 DAYVNQLDSWV
+544 DAYVNLNQLDSWV

-603 DLAKHILQASH
+603 DLAKYILQASH
-614 HEQSYLQVYVSD
+614 HEQGYLQVYVSD

-704 MDAVGTVNQP
+704 MDAIGTVNQP
-714 TNATPDVA
+714 LNAASDVA

-744 AATNYRITT
+744 AATNYRITS

-758 RHLPNGILSNSIVP
+758 RHLPNGMLSNSVVP
-772 IIIHTNAYQNKAEQG
+772 IIIHTHAYQNKAEQG

-848 NRAPNRAPSRE
+848 NRASNRAPSRQ

-865 LMSDKPQKPVQT
+865 LMSDKLENPMSAT
-877 AAKPQGSL
+877 AQ
-885 QQATIQQAA
+885 QQAA
-894 IQQTTGQKLADVKST
+894 IQQTTGQKLADVKPT
-909 LQPSIASTPQTAQAA
+909 LQP
-924 KISQTSQTLQT
+924 QTSQAAQT
-935 PKAMPPSSLS
+935 PKPMPPPSLS

-968 AKDKKLLVIA
+968 AKDKKLLLIA

-983 FLIIMVILVKFMR
+983 VLIIMVILVKLMR

>member
-1 MKPTIAQ
+1 MKPTTAQ
-8 QINTLLYYL
+8 QVNTLLYYL

-57 RHIQLPQLLANQS
+57 RHIQLPQLLAHQS
-70 GQALVVALAAYIA
+70 GQALIVALAAYIA
-83 DYLAKTTGQPI
+83 DYLAKTTGQAI

-102 SAQLARQNKHPIQS
+102 SAQLARQNKYPAQS
-116 QLPADFYASL
+116 QLPANFYASL

-133 IYCQPLKLLPDLLQG
+133 VYCQPLKLLPDLLQG

-199 TYLAAVNFDHSRD
+199 TYLAAVNFDYSRD

-236 DFLQDTSRQ
+236 DFLQDASRQ

-255 GVTSSRLANVPVR
+255 GVTSSRLANAPVR

-277 SLGEEFAECIEH
+277 SLGEAFAECIEH

-328 QRQNAGRLAVYPYQ
+328 QRQNAGHLAVYPYQ
-342 DAVNSTADL
+342 DAVSATADL
-351 PAPWTSAMQAAGG
+351 PAPWTSAMQAAGA

-376 EPILPCMYQAYISDN
+376 EPILPCVYQAHSSDN
-391 TGDQLTAFNPSNIK
+391 TGGELTAFNPSNIA
-405 LLSPSDTD
+405 LLSLSDTD
-413 LDTDIEKNINIE
+413 LDTDIDKNTNIE

-461 GRTEGIVIEIWVYD
+461 GRTEGIVIEIWVYE
-475 NPCLQLQL
+475 NPRLQLQL
-483 VLPYQPAN
+483 VLPYQSAN

-506 GAQTALTSEQIA
+506 GAQTALTSEQIT

-524 YQALLSPPSTQH
+524 YQALLSAPSTQN

-593 DYTSIDWRGF
+593 DYSSIDWRGF

-614 HEQSYLQVYVSD
+614 HEQGYLQVYVSD

-653 VIKSDAALTEPMSEE
+653 VIKSDAELTKPMSEK
-668 ERDTPFANHRVSCAD
+668 ERDKPFTNHRVSCAD

-704 MDAVGTVNQP
+704 MDAIGTVNQP
-714 TNATPDVA
+714 SNATPDVA

-729 DDTSRVF
+729 DDTSRAF

-758 RHLPNGILSNSIVP
+758 RHLPNGMLSNSVVP
-772 IIIHTNAYQNKAEQG
+772 IIIHTHAYQNKAEQG

-848 NRAPNRAPSRE
+848 NRANNRAPSRE
-859 QSSAIG
+859 QSSSIG
-865 LMSDKPQKPVQT
+865 LMSDKLENPMSAT
-877 AAKPQGSL
+877 AK

-894 IQQTTGQKLADVKST
+894 IQQTTGQKLADVQLT
-909 LQPSIASTPQTAQAA
+909 LQPSIESTPQAA
-924 KISQTSQTLQT
+924 QTSQTSLT
-935 PKAMPPSSLS
+935 SKAMPPSSLS

-978 IGGVL
+978 LGGMLV
-983 FLIIMVILVKFMR
+983 LIILVILVKIMR

>member
-102 SAQLARQNKHPIQS
+102 SAQLARQNKYPTQS

-133 IYCQPLKLLPDLLQG
+133 VYCQPLKLLPDLLQG

-168 VNLLQSPEA
+168 VNLLQSPEV

-185 VKTGKLQDDAIAFS
+185 VKTGKLQDAAIAFS

-236 DFLQDTSRQ
+236 DFLQDASHQ

-255 GVTSSRLANVPVR
+255 GVTSSRLANAPVR

-277 SLGEEFAECIEH
+277 SLGEAFAECLEH

-314 SNFPTTA
+314 SSFPTTA
-321 AEFADIV
+321 AEFADIL
-328 QRQNAGRLAVYPYQ
+328 QRQNAGHLAVYPYQ
-342 DAVNSTADL
+342 DAVSATADL
-351 PAPWTSAMQAAGG
+351 PAHWTSAMQAAGA

-376 EPILPCMYQAYISDN
+376 QPIVPCVYQAHSSDN
-391 TGDQLTAFNPSNIK
+391 IGDELTVFNPSNIK

-413 LDTDIEKNINIE
+413 LDTVRA
-425 TDTDTLIDSL
+425 TDTDTDKLIDSL
-435 YQTLHQNPQLATII
+435 YQTLHQNPQLAPII

-461 GRTEGIVIEIWVYD
+461 GRTEGIVIEIWVYE
-475 NPCLQLQL
+475 NPRLQLQL
-483 VLPYQPAN
+483 VLPYQSAN

-506 GAQTALTSEQIA
+506 SAQAAITSEQII
-518 ALTTHF
+518 ALTTDF
-524 YQALLSPPSTQH
+524 YQALLSTPLTQN
-536 TAVKTLWQ
+536 TAVKMLWQ
-544 DAYVNQLDSWV
+544 DACVNQLDSWV

-571 THFDFAL
+571 THFDFTL

-614 HEQSYLQVYVSD
+614 HEQGYLQVYVSD

-653 VIKSDAALTEPMSEE
+653 VIKSDTALTEPMSEE
-668 ERDTPFANHRVSCAD
+668 ERDTPFANYRVSCAD

-693 VEDLQAKASQL
+693 LEDLQAKASQL
-704 MDAVGTVNQP
+704 KDAIGRVNQP
-714 TNATPDVA
+714 PNATPDVA

-758 RHLPNGILSNSIVP
+758 RHLPNGMLSNSIVP
-772 IIIHTNAYQNKAEQG
+772 IIIHTNAYQNKPEQG

-848 NRAPNRAPSRE
+848 NRAPSRTPNRA

-865 LMSDKPQKPVQT
+865 LMSDKLENPMPAT
-877 AAKPQGSL
+877 AK

-894 IQQTTGQKLADVKST
+894 IQQTTGQKLADVQPT
-909 LQPSIASTPQTAQAA
+909 LQPFIAST
-924 KISQTSQTLQT
+924 SQT
-935 PKAMPPSSLS
+935 PKASPSSLS

-983 FLIIMVILVKFMR
+983 VLIIMVILVKLMR

>member
-102 SAQLARQNKHPIQS
+102 SAQLARQNKYPTQS

-133 IYCQPLKLLPDLLQG
+133 VYCQPLKLLPDLLQG

-185 VKTGKLQDDAIAFS
+185 VKTGKLQDAAIAFS
-199 TYLAAVNFDHSRD
+199 TYLAAVNFDNSRD

-255 GVTSSRLANVPVR
+255 GVTSSRLANAPVR

-277 SLGEEFAECIEH
+277 SLGEAFAECLEH
-289 SFVLLFEDCYR
+289 SFVLLFEDYYR

-314 SNFPTTA
+314 SSFPTTA
-321 AEFADIV
+321 AEFADIL
-328 QRQNAGRLAVYPYQ
+328 QRQNAGHIAVYPYQ
-342 DAVNSTADL
+342 DAVSATADL
-351 PAPWTSAMQAAGG
+351 PAPWTSAMQAAGA

-376 EPILPCMYQAYISDN
+376 EPILPSVYQAHTSDN
-391 TGDQLTAFNPSNIK
+391 TGGELTAFNPSNIK

-413 LDTDIEKNINIE
+413 LDTATA
-425 TDTDTLIDSL
+425 TDTDALIDSF
-435 YQTLHQNPQLATII
+435 YQTLHQNPQLAPVI

-461 GRTEGIVIEIWVYD
+461 GRTEGIVIEIWVYE
-475 NPCLQLQL
+475 NPRLQLQL
-483 VLPYQPAN
+483 VLPYQSAN

-518 ALTTHF
+518 ALTTDF
-524 YQALLSPPSTQH
+524 YQALLSTPSTQN

-544 DAYVNQLDSWV
+544 DAYVNQLDNWV

-571 THFDFAL
+571 THFDFTL

-614 HEQSYLQVYVSD
+614 HEQSYLQVYASD

-653 VIKSDAALTEPMSEE
+653 VIKSDAALTEPISEE

-704 MDAVGTVNQP
+704 KDAIGTVNQP
-714 TNATPDVA
+714 PNATPDVA

-744 AATNYRITT
+744 AATNYRITS

-758 RHLPNGILSNSIVP
+758 RHLPNGMLSNSIVP
-772 IIIHTNAYQNKAEQG
+772 IIIHTNAYQNKPEQG

-848 NRAPNRAPSRE
+848 SQAPNRAPSRE

-865 LMSDKPQKPVQT
+865 LMSDKPNKPVQT
-877 AAKPQGSL
+877 PAKQQGSL
-885 QQATIQQAA
+885 QQAA
-894 IQQTTGQKLADVKST
+894 IQQTTGQKLADVKPT
-909 LQPSIASTPQTAQAA
+909 LQPFIAST
-924 KISQTSQTLQT
+924 SQT
-935 PKAMPPSSLS
+935 PKASPSSLS

-983 FLIIMVILVKFMR
+983 VLIIMVILVKLIR

>member
-1 MKPTIAQ
+1 MKPTTAQ
-8 QINTLLYYL
+8 QVNTLLYYL
-17 QTKQTPPFEILFWEN
+17 QTKQTPPFEILFWGN

-102 SAQLARQNKHPIQS
+102 SAQLARQNKYPIQS
-116 QLPADFYASL
+116 QLPVDFYSSL

-133 IYCQPLKLLPDLLQG
+133 VYCQPLKLLPDLLQG

-185 VKTGKLQDDAIAFS
+185 VKTGKLQDAAIAFS

-236 DFLQDTSRQ
+236 EFLQDASRQ

-255 GVTSSRLANVPVR
+255 GVTSSRLANAPVR

-277 SLGEEFAECIEH
+277 SLGEAFAECIEH

-314 SNFPTTA
+314 SSFPTTA

-328 QRQNAGRLAVYPYQ
+328 QRQNAGLLVVYPYQ
-342 DAVNSTADL
+342 DAVSATADL
-351 PAPWTSAMQAAGG
+351 PAPWTSAMQVAGA

-376 EPILPCMYQAYISDN
+376 QPIVPCVYQAHTSDN
-391 TGDQLTAFNPSNIK
+391 TGDELTAFNPSNIK

-413 LDTDIEKNINIE
+413 LDTDIDKNTNIK
-425 TDTDTLIDSL
+425 TDTDKLIDSL
-435 YQTLHQNPQLATII
+435 YQTLHQNPQLAPII

-461 GRTEGIVIEIWVYD
+461 GRTEGIVIEIWGYD
-475 NPCLQLQL
+475 NPRLQLQL

-506 GAQTALTSEQIA
+506 GAQTALTSEQIT

-524 YQALLSPPSTQH
+524 YQALLSTPSTQN

-562 IQQQNAQLV
+562 IQQQNTQLV
-571 THFDFAL
+571 THFNFAL
-578 LPILDNQPNVNMAAF
+578 LPILDNQPNGNMAAF

-614 HEQSYLQVYVSD
+614 HEQGYLQVYVSD

-653 VIKSDAALTEPMSEE
+653 VIKSDAALTKPISEE

-704 MDAVGTVNQP
+704 MDAIGTVNQP
-714 TNATPDVA
+714 SNTTPDVA
-722 FYQLHCQ
+722 FYQLHYQ

-744 AATNYRITT
+744 AVTNYRITT

-758 RHLPNGILSNSIVP
+758 RHLPNGMLSNSIVP

-824 WQQKYAQDSTDAATQ
+824 WQQKYAQDSTDVAIQ

-865 LMSDKPQKPVQT
+865 LSEKLENPMSAT
-877 AAKPQGSL
+877 AK
-885 QQATIQQAA
+885 QQAA
-894 IQQTTGQKLADVKST
+894 IQQTTGQKLADVQLT
-909 LQPSIASTPQTAQAA
+909 LQPSIESTPQAA
-924 KISQTSQTLQT
+924 QTSQTSLT
-935 PKAMPPSSLS
+935 SKAMPPASLS

-978 IGGVL
+978 LGGMLV
-983 FLIIMVILVKFMR
+983 LIILVILVKLMR

>member
-8 QINTLLYYL
+8 QVNTLLYYL

-102 SAQLARQNKHPIQS
+102 SAQLARQNKYPIQS

-126 TARIGHK
+126 TAHIGHK
-133 IYCQPLKLLPDLLQG
+133 VYCQPLKLLPDLLQG

-236 DFLQDTSRQ
+236 DFLQDASRQ

-255 GVTSSRLANVPVR
+255 GVTSSRLANAPVR

-277 SLGEEFAECIEH
+277 SLGETFAECLEH

-300 TPMLVVTNRLFGLA
+300 TPVLVVTNRLFGLA
-314 SNFPTTA
+314 RNFPTTA
-321 AEFADIV
+321 AEFADIL
-328 QRQNAGRLAVYPYQ
+328 QRQNAGHIAVYPYQ
-342 DAVNSTADL
+342 DAVSATADL
-351 PAPWTSAMQAAGG
+351 PAPWTSAMQAAGA

-376 EPILPCMYQAYISDN
+376 EPILPCVYQAHSSDN
-391 TGDQLTAFNPSNIK
+391 TGGELTAFNPSNIK

-413 LDTDIEKNINIE
+413 LDTATA
-425 TDTDTLIDSL
+425 TDTDALIDSF
-435 YQTLHQNPQLATII
+435 YQTLHQNPQLAPVI

-461 GRTEGIVIEIWVYD
+461 GRTEGVVIEIWVYE
-475 NPCLQLQL
+475 NPRLQLQL

-506 GAQTALTSEQIA
+506 GAQTAITSEQVA

-524 YQALLSPPSTQH
+524 YQALLSTPSTQN

-571 THFDFAL
+571 TRFDFAL
-578 LPILDNQPNVNMAAF
+578 LPILDNQPTVNMAAF

-603 DLAKHILQASH
+603 DLAKHILQTSH

-653 VIKSDAALTEPMSEE
+653 VIKSDAALTKPMSEE
-668 ERDTPFANHRVSCAD
+668 ERDTPFANYRVSCAD

-714 TNATPDVA
+714 SNATPDVA

-729 DDTSRVF
+729 DHTSRVF

-758 RHLPNGILSNSIVP
+758 RHLPNGMLSNSIVP
-772 IIIHTNAYQNKAEQG
+772 IIIHTHAYQNKAERG

-824 WQQKYAQDSTDAATQ
+824 WQQKYAQDSTDVAIQ

-859 QSSAIG
+859 QNSAIG
-865 LMSDKPQKPVQT
+865 LMSDKLENPMSAT
-877 AAKPQGSL
+877 AKQQGSVQQAAV
-885 QQATIQQAA
+885 QQAT
-894 IQQTTGQKLADVKST
+894 IQQTTGQKLADVQPT
-909 LQPSIASTPQTAQAA
+909 LQPSIESTSQAAQAA
-924 KISQTSQTLQT
+924 KTSQT
-935 PKAMPPSSLS
+935 PKALPPSSLS

-978 IGGVL
+978 IGGV
-983 FLIIMVILVKFMR
+983 FVLIIMVILVKLMR

>member
-8 QINTLLYYL
+8 QVNTLLYYL
-17 QTKQTPPFEILFWEN
+17 QTKQTPPFKILFWEN
-32 LQKIDFDY
+32 LQKIDFNY

-83 DYLAKTTGQPI
+83 DYLAKTTRQPI

-102 SAQLARQNKHPIQS
+102 SAQLARQNKYPIQS

-133 IYCQPLKLLPDLLQG
+133 LYCQPLKLLPDLLQG

-185 VKTGKLQDDAIAFS
+185 VKTGKLQDAAIAFS

-236 DFLQDTSRQ
+236 EFLQDTSHQ

-255 GVTSSRLANVPVR
+255 GVTSSRLANAPVR

-277 SLGEEFAECIEH
+277 SLGEAFAECLEH
-289 SFVLLFEDCYR
+289 SFVLLFEDGYR

-314 SNFPTTA
+314 SSFPTTA

-328 QRQNAGRLAVYPYQ
+328 QRQNAGHLAVYPYQ
-342 DAVNSTADL
+342 DAVSATADL
-351 PAPWTSAMQAAGG
+351 PAHWTSAMQVAGA

-376 EPILPCMYQAYISDN
+376 QPFLPCMYQAHISDN
-391 TGDQLTAFNPSNIK
+391 TADELTAFNPSNIK

-413 LDTDIEKNINIE
+413 LDKVTA
-425 TDTDTLIDSL
+425 TDTDTDTDKLIDSL
-435 YQTLHQNPQLATII
+435 YQTLHQNPQLAPII

-461 GRTEGIVIEIWVYD
+461 GRTEGIVIEIWVYE
-475 NPCLQLQL
+475 NPLLQLQL
-483 VLPYQPAN
+483 VLPYQSAN

-506 GAQTALTSEQIA
+506 GAQTALTSEQIT

-524 YQALLSPPSTQH
+524 YQALLSTPSTQN

-571 THFDFAL
+571 THFDFTL
-578 LPILDNQPNVNMAAF
+578 LPILDSQTHVNMAAF
-593 DYTSIDWRGF
+593 DYASIDWRGF
-603 DLAKHILQASH
+603 DLAKHILQASD

-704 MDAVGTVNQP
+704 KDAIGTVNQP
-714 TNATPDVA
+714 SIATPDVA

-758 RHLPNGILSNSIVP
+758 RHLPNGMLSNSIVP

-865 LMSDKPQKPVQT
+865 LMSNKLENPMSAT
-877 AAKPQGSL
+877 AKQQDSL

-894 IQQTTGQKLADVKST
+894 IQQTTGQKLADVKPT
-909 LQPSIASTPQTAQAA
+909 LQPFIAST
-924 KISQTSQTLQT
+924 SQT
-935 PKAMPPSSLS
+935 PKASPSSLS

-978 IGGVL
+978 GSGVL
-983 FLIIMVILVKFMR
+983 ILIIMVILVKMMR

>member
-1 MKPTIAQ
+1 MKPTTAQ
-8 QINTLLYYL
+8 QVNTLLYYL
-17 QTKQTPPFEILFWEN
+17 QTKQTPPFKILFWEN

-40 SANSLQQLSR
+40 SANSLRQLSR

-83 DYLAKTTGQPI
+83 DYLAKTTGQAI

-102 SAQLARQNKHPIQS
+102 SAQLARQNKYPTQS

-133 IYCQPLKLLPDLLQG
+133 VYCQPLKLLPDLLQG

-159 TQTLYQQSQ
+159 TQTVYQQSQ

-185 VKTGKLQDDAIAFS
+185 VKTGKLQDAAIAFS

-236 DFLQDTSRQ
+236 EFLQDASHQ

-255 GVTSSRLANVPVR
+255 GVTSSRLANAPVR

-277 SLGEEFAECIEH
+277 SLGEAFAECLEH

-328 QRQNAGRLAVYPYQ
+328 QRQNAGHLAVYPYQ
-342 DAVNSTADL
+342 DAVSATADL

-376 EPILPCMYQAYISDN
+376 QPILPCVYQANTSDN
-391 TGDQLTAFNPSNIK
+391 TGGELTAFNPSNIK
-405 LLSPSDTD
+405 LLYPHDTD
-413 LDTDIEKNINIE
+413 LA
-425 TDTDTLIDSL
+425 TDTDTVIDSL
-435 YQTLHQNPQLATII
+435 YQTLHQNPQLAPII

-461 GRTEGIVIEIWVYD
+461 GRTEGVVIEIWVYES
-475 NPCLQLQL
+475 PRLQLQL

-506 GAQTALTSEQIA
+506 GAQTALTSEQIT

-524 YQALLSPPSTQH
+524 YQALLSAPSTQN

-562 IQQQNAQLV
+562 IQQQNTQLV

-614 HEQSYLQVYVSD
+614 HEQGYLQVYVSD

-653 VIKSDAALTEPMSEE
+653 VIKSDAALTKPISEE
-668 ERDTPFANHRVSCAD
+668 ERDTPFANHRISCAD

-704 MDAVGTVNQP
+704 MDTVGTVNQP
-714 TNATPDVA
+714 SNATPDVA

-758 RHLPNGILSNSIVP
+758 RHLPNGMLSNSVVP
-772 IIIHTNAYQNKAEQG
+772 IIIHTDAYQNKAEQG

-824 WQQKYAQDSTDAATQ
+824 WQQKYGQDSTDAATQ

-848 NRAPNRAPSRE
+848 NRAPNRASSRE

-865 LMSDKPQKPVQT
+865 LMSDKLENPISAT
-877 AAKPQGSL
+877 AKQQG
-885 QQATIQQAA
+885 TIQQAA
-894 IQQTTGQKLADVKST
+894 VQQATIQQTTGQKLGDVKPT
-909 LQPSIASTPQTAQAA
+909 LQPFIAST
-924 KISQTSQTLQT
+924 SQT
-935 PKAMPPSSLS
+935 PKASPSSLS

-983 FLIIMVILVKFMR
+983 VLIIMMILIKLMR

>member
-1 MKPTIAQ
+1 MKPTTAQ
-8 QINTLLYYL
+8 QVNTLLYYL

-40 SANSLQQLSR
+40 SANSLQRLSR

-57 RHIQLPQLLANQS
+57 RHIQLSQLLANQS
-70 GQALVVALAAYIA
+70 GQALIVALAAYIA
-83 DYLAKTTGQPI
+83 DYLAKTTGQTI

-102 SAQLARQNKHPIQS
+102 SAQLARQNKYPTQS

-133 IYCQPLKLLPDLLQG
+133 VYCQPLKLLPDLLQG

-159 TQTLYQQSQ
+159 TQTVYQQSQ
-168 VNLLQSPEA
+168 VNLLQSPEV

-185 VKTGKLQDDAIAFS
+185 VKTGKLQDAAIAFS

-236 DFLQDTSRQ
+236 DFLQDASRQ

-255 GVTSSRLANVPVR
+255 GVTSSRLANAPVR

-277 SLGEEFAECIEH
+277 SLGEAFAKCLEH

-321 AEFADIV
+321 AEFADIL
-328 QRQNAGRLAVYPYQ
+328 QRQNAGHLAVYPYQ
-342 DAVNSTADL
+342 DAVSATADL
-351 PAPWTSAMQAAGG
+351 PAPWTSAMQAAGA

-376 EPILPCMYQAYISDN
+376 EPILPCVYQAHSSDN
-391 TGDQLTAFNPSNIK
+391 TGDELTAFNPSNIA

-413 LDTDIEKNINIE
+413 LDTA
-425 TDTDTLIDSL
+425 TDTDTDTVIDSL
-435 YQTLHQNPQLATII
+435 YQTLHQNPQLAPIT

-461 GRTEGIVIEIWVYD
+461 RRTEGIVIEIWVYD
-475 NPCLQLQL
+475 NPRLQLQL

-506 GAQTALTSEQIA
+506 GAQTAITSEQVA

-524 YQALLSPPSTQH
+524 YQALLSAPSTQN

-562 IQQQNAQLV
+562 IQQQNTQLV

-578 LPILDNQPNVNMAAF
+578 LPILDNQPTVNMAAF

-653 VIKSDAALTEPMSEE
+653 VIKSDAALTQPMSEE
-668 ERDTPFANHRVSCAD
+668 ERDTPFTNHRISCAD

-704 MDAVGTVNQP
+704 MDAIGTVNQP
-714 TNATPDVA
+714 TNAAPDVA

-729 DDTSRVF
+729 DHTSRVF

-758 RHLPNGILSNSIVP
+758 RHLPNGMLSNSIVP

-848 NRAPNRAPSRE
+848 NRASNRAPSRQ
-859 QSSAIG
+859 QSSAIV
-865 LMSDKPQKPVQT
+865 LSDKLENPMSAT
-877 AAKPQGSL
+877 AKQQGSM
-885 QQATIQQAA
+885 QQATIQQAT
-894 IQQTTGQKLADVKST
+894 IQQTTGQKLADVKPT
-909 LQPSIASTPQTAQAA
+909 LQPSIESTPQAA
-924 KISQTSQTLQT
+924 QTSQTSLT
-935 PKAMPPSSLS
+935 SKAMPPSALS

-978 IGGVL
+978 LGGV
-983 FLIIMVILVKFMR
+983 FVLIIMVILVKLMR

>member
-1 MKPTIAQ
+1 MKPTTAQ
-8 QINTLLYYL
+8 QVNTLLYYL

-102 SAQLARQNKHPIQS
+102 SAQLARQNKYPIQS

-133 IYCQPLKLLPDLLQG
+133 VYCQPLKLLPDLLQG

-159 TQTLYQQSQ
+159 TQTVYQQSQ

-185 VKTGKLQDDAIAFS
+185 VKTGKLQDAAIAFS
-199 TYLAAVNFDHSRD
+199 TYLAAVNFDNSRD

-236 DFLQDTSRQ
+236 DFLQDASRQ

-255 GVTSSRLANVPVR
+255 GVTSSRLVNAPVR

-277 SLGEEFAECIEH
+277 SLGEEFTECLEH

-321 AEFADIV
+321 AEFADIL
-328 QRQNAGRLAVYPYQ
+328 QRQNAGHLAVYPYQ
-342 DAVNSTADL
+342 DAVKSTADL
-351 PAPWTSAMQAAGG
+351 PAHWTSAMQVAGA

-376 EPILPCMYQAYISDN
+376 QPILPSVYQAHSSDN
-391 TGDQLTAFNPSNIK
+391 KADELTAFNPSNIK

-413 LDTDIEKNINIE
+413 LDTVTATA

-435 YQTLHQNPQLATII
+435 YQTLHQNPQLAPII

-461 GRTEGIVIEIWVYD
+461 GRTEGVVIEIWVYE
-475 NPCLQLQL
+475 NPRLQLQL

-506 GAQTALTSEQIA
+506 GAQTALTSEQIT

-524 YQALLSPPSTQH
+524 YQALLSAPSTQN

-562 IQQQNAQLV
+562 IQQQNTQLV

-578 LPILDNQPNVNMAAF
+578 LPILDNQTNVNMAAF

-603 DLAKHILQASH
+603 DLAKHILQTSH

-653 VIKSDAALTEPMSEE
+653 VIKSDAALTKPMSEE
-668 ERDTPFANHRVSCAD
+668 ERDTPFANYRVSCAD

-714 TNATPDVA
+714 SNATPDVA

-729 DDTSRVF
+729 DHTSRVF

-744 AATNYRITT
+744 AVTNYRITT

-758 RHLPNGILSNSIVP
+758 RHLPNGMLSNNIVP

-824 WQQKYAQDSTDAATQ
+824 WQQKYAQDSTDVAIQ

-865 LMSDKPQKPVQT
+865 LMPQKIEKPVQT

-885 QQATIQQAA
+885 QQATIQQAD
-894 IQQTTGQKLADVKST
+894 IQQKTGQKLADVKPVS
-909 LQPSIASTPQTAQAA
+909 QPSIESTPQAA
-924 KISQTSQTLQT
+924 QTSQTSLT
-935 PKAMPPSSLS
+935 SKAMPPSSLS

-983 FLIIMVILVKFMR
+983 VLIIMMILVKLMR

>member
-1 MKPTIAQ
+1 MKPTTAQ
-8 QINTLLYYL
+8 QVNTLLYYL
-17 QTKQTPPFEILFWEN
+17 QTKQTPPFKILFWEN

-57 RHIQLPQLLANQS
+57 RHIQLPQLLAHQS

-102 SAQLARQNKHPIQS
+102 SAQLARQNKHPTQS
-116 QLPADFYASL
+116 QLPANFYSSL
-126 TARIGHK
+126 TAHIGHK
-133 IYCQPLKLLPDLLQG
+133 VYCQPLKLLPDLLQG

-236 DFLQDTSRQ
+236 DFLQDASRQ

-255 GVTSSRLANVPVR
+255 GVTSSRLANAPVR

-277 SLGEEFAECIEH
+277 SLGEAFAECLEH

-328 QRQNAGRLAVYPYQ
+328 QRQNAGNIAVYPYQ
-342 DAVNSTADL
+342 DAVSATADL
-351 PAPWTSAMQAAGG
+351 PAPWTSAMQAAGA

-376 EPILPCMYQAYISDN
+376 QPIVPCVYQAHTSDN
-391 TGDQLTAFNPSNIK
+391 TGDELTAFNPSNIA

-413 LDTDIEKNINIE
+413 LDTATD

-435 YQTLHQNPQLATII
+435 YQTLHQNPQLAPII

-461 GRTEGIVIEIWVYD
+461 GRTEGIVIEIWVYE
-475 NPCLQLQL
+475 NPRLQLQL
-483 VLPYQPAN
+483 VLPYQSAN

-506 GAQTALTSEQIA
+506 GAQTALTSEQIT

-524 YQALLSPPSTQH
+524 YQALLSAPSTQN

-614 HEQSYLQVYVSD
+614 HEQSYFQVYVSD

-704 MDAVGTVNQP
+704 MDAIGTVNQP
-714 TNATPDVA
+714 TNAAPDVA

-758 RHLPNGILSNSIVP
+758 RHLPNGMLSNSIVP

-848 NRAPNRAPSRE
+848 NRAPSRE

-865 LMSDKPQKPVQT
+865 LMSDKLENPMSAT
-877 AAKPQGSL
+877 AQ
-885 QQATIQQAA
+885 QQAA
-894 IQQTTGQKLADVKST
+894 IQQTTGQKLADVKPT
-909 LQPSIASTPQTAQAA
+909 LQP
-924 KISQTSQTLQT
+924 QTSQTAQT
-935 PKAMPPSSLS
+935 PKPMPPPSLS

-983 FLIIMVILVKFMR
+983 VLIIMVILVKLMR

>member
-8 QINTLLYYL
+8 QVNTLLYYL
-17 QTKQTPPFEILFWEN
+17 QTKQTPPFKILFWEN

-70 GQALVVALAAYIA
+70 GQAFVVALAAYIA

-102 SAQLARQNKHPIQS
+102 SAQLARQNKYPTHS

-159 TQTLYQQSQ
+159 TQILYQQSQ

-185 VKTGKLQDDAIAFS
+185 VKTGKLQDAAIAFS

-236 DFLQDTSRQ
+236 DFLQDASRQ

-255 GVTSSRLANVPVR
+255 GVTSSRLANAPVR

-277 SLGEEFAECIEH
+277 SLGEEFAECLEH

-314 SNFPTTA
+314 SNFPTNA
-321 AEFADIV
+321 AEFADIL
-328 QRQNAGRLAVYPYQ
+328 QRQNAGHLAVYPYQ
-342 DAVNSTADL
+342 DAVSATANL
-351 PAPWTSAMQAAGG
+351 PAPWTSAMQAAGA

-376 EPILPCMYQAYISDN
+376 QPIVPCVYQAHTSDN
-391 TGDQLTAFNPSNIK
+391 TGGDLTAFNPSNIK
-405 LLSPSDTD
+405 LLSPSHTD
-413 LDTDIEKNINIE
+413 LDTA
-425 TDTDTLIDSL
+425 TDTEKDTDKLIDSL
-435 YQTLHQNPQLATII
+435 YQTLHQNPQLAPII

-461 GRTEGIVIEIWVYD
+461 GRTEGIVIEIWVYE
-475 NPCLQLQL
+475 NPRLQLQL
-483 VLPYQPAN
+483 VLPYQSAN
-491 DWHSLKIYPLVSHQN
+491 DWHSLKIYPLVNHQN
-506 GAQTALTSEQIA
+506 SAQTVLTSEQIA
-518 ALTTHF
+518 ALTTQF
-524 YQALLSPPSTQH
+524 YQALLSTPSTQN

-544 DAYVNQLDSWV
+544 DAYVNQLDSWL

-571 THFDFAL
+571 TRFDFAL
-578 LPILDNQPNVNMAAF
+578 LPIFDNQPNVNMADF
-593 DYTSIDWRGF
+593 DYNSIDWRGF

-614 HEQSYLQVYVSD
+614 HEQDYLQVYVSD

-633 YRQVEATEDLYRYGK
+633 YRQVEATEGLYRYGK

-704 MDAVGTVNQP
+704 MDAIGTVNQP
-714 TNATPDVA
+714 PNATPDVA

-736 NLAYPASI
+736 NLAYPTSI

-758 RHLPNGILSNSIVP
+758 RHLPNGMLSNSVVP
-772 IIIHTNAYQNKAEQG
+772 IIIHTNAYQNKPEQG

-824 WQQKYAQDSTDAATQ
+824 WQQKYGQDSTDAATQ

-848 NRAPNRAPSRE
+848 NRAPSRAK
-859 QSSAIG
+859 SSVIG
-865 LMSDKPQKPVQT
+865 LLSDNLENPMSAT
-877 AAKPQGSL
+877 AK
-885 QQATIQQAA
+885 QQATMQQAA
-894 IQQTTGQKLADVKST
+894 IQQTTGQKLADVEPT
-909 LQPSIASTPQTAQAA
+909 LQPPIESTSQAA
-924 KISQTSQTLQT
+924 QT
-935 PKAMPPSSLS
+935 PKAPPSSLS

-951 LMNDKLRLQTQL
+951 LMNDKLRLQTHL

-968 AKDKKLLVIA
+968 AKDKKLLMIA
-978 IGGVL
+978 IGGMLV
-983 FLIIMVILVKFMR
+983 LIIMVILVKLMQ

>member
-1 MKPTIAQ
+1 MKPTTAQ
-8 QINTLLYYL
+8 QVNTLLYYL

-70 GQALVVALAAYIA
+70 GQALVIALAAYIA
-83 DYLAKTTGQPI
+83 DYLAKTTGQAI
-94 AWYDYDRM
+94 AWYDYDKM
-102 SAQLARQNKHPIQS
+102 SAQLARQNKHPTHS

-133 IYCQPLKLLPDLLQG
+133 VYCQPLKLLPDLLQG
-148 KDVLP
+148 KEVLP

-159 TQTLYQQSQ
+159 TQTVYQQSQ

-185 VKTGKLQDDAIAFS
+185 VKTGKLQDAAIAFS

-236 DFLQDTSRQ
+236 EFLQDASHQ

-255 GVTSSRLANVPVR
+255 GVTSSRLANAPVR

-277 SLGEEFAECIEH
+277 SLGEAFAECLEH

-328 QRQNAGRLAVYPYQ
+328 QRQNAGHLAVYPYQ
-342 DAVNSTADL
+342 DAVSATADL

-376 EPILPCMYQAYISDN
+376 QPILPCVYQANTSDN
-391 TGDQLTAFNPSNIK
+391 TGGELTAFNPSNIK

-413 LDTDIEKNINIE
+413 LDKVTATDTDTDI
-425 TDTDTLIDSL
+425 DTLIDSL
-435 YQTLHQNPQLATII
+435 YQTLHQNPQLAPIT

-461 GRTEGIVIEIWVYD
+461 GRTEGIVIEIWVYE
-475 NPCLQLQL
+475 NPRLQLQL
-483 VLPYQPAN
+483 VLPYQSAN

-506 GAQTALTSEQIA
+506 SAQTAITSEQIT

-524 YQALLSPPSTQH
+524 YQALLSAPSTQN

-578 LPILDNQPNVNMAAF
+578 LPILDNQPNVTMAAF
-593 DYTSIDWRGF
+593 DYSSIDWRGF

-614 HEQSYLQVYVSD
+614 HEQGYLQVYVSD

-704 MDAVGTVNQP
+704 MDAVGIDQP
-714 TNATPDVA
+714 PNAPPDVA
-722 FYQLHCQ
+722 FYQLHYQ

-758 RHLPNGILSNSIVP
+758 RHLPNGMLSNSVVP
-772 IIIHTNAYQNKAEQG
+772 IIIHTNAYQNKPEQG

-810 EQFGQDYDLLPYIH
+810 EQFGQNYDLLPYIH

-848 NRAPNRAPSRE
+848 SQAPNRAPSRE

-865 LMSDKPQKPVQT
+865 LMSDKPNKPVQT
-877 AAKPQGSL
+877 PAKQQGSL
-885 QQATIQQAA
+885 QQAA
-894 IQQTTGQKLADVKST
+894 IQQTTGQKLADVKPT
-909 LQPSIASTPQTAQAA
+909 LQPFIAST
-924 KISQTSQTLQT
+924 SQT
-935 PKAMPPSSLS
+935 PKASPSSLS

-978 IGGVL
+978 VGGVL
-983 FLIIMVILVKFMR
+983 VLIIMVILVKLMR

>member
-1 MKPTIAQ
+1 MKPTTAQ
-8 QINTLLYYL
+8 QVNTLLYYL
-17 QTKQTPPFEILFWEN
+17 QTKQTPPFKILFWEN

-57 RHIQLPQLLANQS
+57 RHIQLPQLLAHQS

-94 AWYDYDRM
+94 AWYDYDTM
-102 SAQLARQNKHPIQS
+102 SAQLARQNKHPTHS
-116 QLPADFYASL
+116 QLPDDFYASL
-126 TARIGHK
+126 TARIGQK

-159 TQTLYQQSQ
+159 TQTVYQQSQ
-168 VNLLQSPEA
+168 VNLLQSPGA

-236 DFLQDTSRQ
+236 EFLQDASRQ

-255 GVTSSRLANVPVR
+255 GVTSSRLANAPVR

-277 SLGEEFAECIEH
+277 SLGEAFAECLEH

-300 TPMLVVTNRLFGLA
+300 TPMLVVTNWLFGLA

-321 AEFADIV
+321 AEFADIL
-328 QRQNAGRLAVYPYQ
+328 QRQNAGHLAVYPYQ
-342 DAVNSTADL
+342 DAVSATANL
-351 PAPWTSAMQAAGG
+351 PAHWTSAMQAAGG

-376 EPILPCMYQAYISDN
+376 EPILPCVYQAHTSDN
-391 TGDQLTAFNPSNIK
+391 TADELTAFNPSNIK

-413 LDTDIEKNINIE
+413 LDTV
-425 TDTDTLIDSL
+425 TDTDKLIDSL

-461 GRTEGIVIEIWVYD
+461 GRTEGIVIEIWVYE
-475 NPCLQLQL
+475 NPRLQLQL
-483 VLPYQPAN
+483 VFPYQPAN
-491 DWHSLKIYPLVSHQN
+491 YWHSLKIYPLVSHQN
-506 GAQTALTSEQIA
+506 GAQTALTSEQIT

-524 YQALLSPPSTQH
+524 YQALLSTPPTQN

-571 THFDFAL
+571 AHFDFAL
-578 LPILDNQPNVNMAAF
+578 LPILDNQSNVNMAAF

-683 ILFDPSGQAR
+683 ILFDPSGQAK
-693 VEDLQAKASQL
+693 VEDLQAKARQL
-704 MDAVGTVNQP
+704 MDAIGTVNQP
-714 TNATPDVA
+714 SNATPDVA

-744 AATNYRITT
+744 AATNYRITS

-758 RHLPNGILSNSIVP
+758 RHLPNGMLSNSVVP

-810 EQFGQDYDLLPYIH
+810 EQFGQDYDLLHYIH

-848 NRAPNRAPSRE
+848 NRAPSRTPNRAPSRE

-865 LMSDKPQKPVQT
+865 LMSDKLENPMSAT
-877 AAKPQGSL
+877 AK

-894 IQQTTGQKLADVKST
+894 IQQTTGQKLADVKPT
-909 LQPSIASTPQTAQAA
+909 LQPSTESITQTAQ
-924 KISQTSQTLQT
+924 I
-935 PKAMPPSSLS
+935 PKAPPPSSLS
-945 NELTQQ
+945 NELAQQ
-951 LMNDKLRLQTQL
+951 LKNDKLRLQTQL

-968 AKDKKLLVIA
+968 AKDKKLLLIA

-983 FLIIMVILVKFMR
+983 VLIIMVILVKLMR

>member
-8 QINTLLYYL
+8 QVNTLLYYL
-17 QTKQTPPFEILFWEN
+17 QTKQTPPFKILFWEN

-83 DYLAKTTGQPI
+83 DYLAKTTGQAI

-102 SAQLARQNKHPIQS
+102 LAQLARQNKHPTHS

-126 TARIGHK
+126 TAHIGHK
-133 IYCQPLKLLPDLLQG
+133 LYCQPLKLLPDLLQG
-148 KDVLP
+148 KEVLP

-185 VKTGKLQDDAIAFS
+185 VKTGKLQDAAIAFS
-199 TYLAAVNFDHSRD
+199 SYLAAVNFDNSRD

-236 DFLQDTSRQ
+236 DFLQDASRQ

-255 GVTSSRLANVPVR
+255 GVTSSRLANAPVR

-277 SLGEEFAECIEH
+277 SLGEAFAECLEH

-321 AEFADIV
+321 AEFADIL
-328 QRQNAGRLAVYPYQ
+328 QRQNAGHLAVYPYQ
-342 DAVNSTADL
+342 EAVSATANL
-351 PAPWTSAMQAAGG
+351 PVHWMSAVQAAGAV
-364 LVASVLSRLSQG
+364 VASVLSRLSQG
-376 EPILPCMYQAYISDN
+376 QPILPCVYQAHSSDN
-391 TGDQLTAFNPSNIK
+391 TGGDLTAFNPSNIK
-405 LLSPSDTD
+405 LLYPHDTD
-413 LDTDIEKNINIE
+413 LDTVTA
-425 TDTDTLIDSL
+425 TDTDTVIDSL
-435 YQTLHQNPQLATII
+435 YQTLHQNPQLAPII

-461 GRTEGIVIEIWVYD
+461 GRTEGIVIEIWVYE
-475 NPCLQLQL
+475 NPRLQLQL
-483 VLPYQPAN
+483 VLPYQSAN
-491 DWHSLKIYPLVSHQN
+491 DWHSLKIYPLVNHQN
-506 GAQTALTSEQIA
+506 SAQTALTSEQIT

-524 YQALLSPPSTQH
+524 YQALLSAPSTQN

-562 IQQQNAQLV
+562 IQQQNTQLV

-603 DLAKHILQASH
+603 DLAKYILQASH
-614 HEQSYLQVYVSD
+614 HEQGYLQVYVSD

-653 VIKSDAALTEPMSEE
+653 VIKSDAALTKPMSEE

-704 MDAVGTVNQP
+704 MDAVGIDQP
-714 TNATPDVA
+714 TNAMPDVA

-744 AATNYRITT
+744 AATNYRITS

-758 RHLPNGILSNSIVP
+758 RHLPNGMLSNSVVP
-772 IIIHTNAYQNKAEQG
+772 IIIHTHAYQNKAEQG

-848 NRAPNRAPSRE
+848 NRATNRAPSRE

-865 LMSDKPQKPVQT
+865 LMSDKLENPMSAT
-877 AAKPQGSL
+877 AQ
-885 QQATIQQAA
+885 QQAA
-894 IQQTTGQKLADVKST
+894 IQQTTGQKLADVKPT
-909 LQPSIASTPQTAQAA
+909 LQP
-924 KISQTSQTLQT
+924 QTSQAAQT
-935 PKAMPPSSLS
+935 PKPMPPPSLS

-968 AKDKKLLVIA
+968 TKDKKLLLIA

-983 FLIIMVILVKFMR
+983 VLIIMVILVKLMR

>member
-1 MKPTIAQ
+1 MKPTTAQ
-8 QINTLLYYL
+8 QVNTLLYYL

-70 GQALVVALAAYIA
+70 GEAFVVALAAYIA

-102 SAQLARQNKHPIQS
+102 SAQLARQNKYPIQS

-126 TARIGHK
+126 TAHIGHK
-133 IYCQPLKLLPDLLQG
+133 VYCQPLKLLPDLLQG

-177 VCQGYLAK
+177 VCRGYLAK

-236 DFLQDTSRQ
+236 DFLQDASHQ

-255 GVTSSRLANVPVR
+255 GVTSSRLANAPVR

-277 SLGEEFAECIEH
+277 SLGEAFAECLEH

-314 SNFPTTA
+314 SSFPTTA
-321 AEFADIV
+321 AEFADIL
-328 QRQNAGRLAVYPYQ
+328 QRQNAGNIAVYPYQ
-342 DAVNSTADL
+342 DAVSATADL
-351 PAPWTSAMQAAGG
+351 PAHWTSAMQAAGA

-376 EPILPCMYQAYISDN
+376 QPIVPCVYQAHSSDN
-391 TGDQLTAFNPSNIK
+391 IGDELTVFNPSNIK

-413 LDTDIEKNINIE
+413 LDTDIEKNTNIE
-425 TDTDTLIDSL
+425 TDTDTDTLIDSL
-435 YQTLHQNPQLATII
+435 YQTLHQNPQLAPII

-461 GRTEGIVIEIWVYD
+461 GRTVGIVIEIWVYE
-475 NPCLQLQL
+475 NPRLQLQL
-483 VLPYQPAN
+483 VLPYQSAN

-506 GAQTALTSEQIA
+506 GAQTALTSEQIT

-524 YQALLSPPSTQH
+524 YQALLSAPSQN

-593 DYTSIDWRGF
+593 DYSSIDWRGF

-614 HEQSYLQVYVSD
+614 HEQGYLQVYVSD

-633 YRQVEATEDLYRYGK
+633 YRQVEAAEDLYRYGK

-653 VIKSDAALTEPMSEE
+653 VIKSDAELTKPMSEE

-704 MDAVGTVNQP
+704 MDAIGTVNQP
-714 TNATPDVA
+714 PNTTPDVA

-744 AATNYRITT
+744 AVTNYRITT

-758 RHLPNGILSNSIVP
+758 RHLPNGMLSNNIVP

-824 WQQKYAQDSTDAATQ
+824 WQQKYAQDSTDVAIQ

-865 LMSDKPQKPVQT
+865 LMPQKIEKPVQT

-885 QQATIQQAA
+885 QQATIQQAD
-894 IQQTTGQKLADVKST
+894 IQQKTGQKLADVKPVS
-909 LQPSIASTPQTAQAA
+909 QPSIAST
-924 KISQTSQTLQT
+924 SQT
-935 PKAMPPSSLS
+935 PKASPSSLS

-978 IGGVL
+978 LGGMLV
-983 FLIIMVILVKFMR
+983 LIIMMILVKIMR

>member
-1 MKPTIAQ
+1 MKPTTAQ
-8 QINTLLYYL
+8 QVNTLLYYL

-83 DYLAKTTGQPI
+83 DYLAKTTGQAI
-94 AWYDYDRM
+94 AWYDYDTM
-102 SAQLARQNKHPIQS
+102 SAQLARQNKHPTYS
-116 QLPADFYASL
+116 QLPANFYSSL
-126 TARIGHK
+126 TAHIGHK
-133 IYCQPLKLLPDLLQG
+133 VYCQPLKLLPDLLEG

-159 TQTLYQQSQ
+159 TQTVYQQSQ

-199 TYLAAVNFDHSRD
+199 TFLAGVNFDHSRD

-236 DFLQDTSRQ
+236 DFLQDASRQ

-255 GVTSSRLANVPVR
+255 GVTSSRLANAPVR

-277 SLGEEFAECIEH
+277 SLGEAFAECLEH

-300 TPMLVVTNRLFGLA
+300 TPILVVTNRLFGLA

-328 QRQNAGRLAVYPYQ
+328 QRQNAGNIAVYPYQ
-342 DAVNSTADL
+342 DAVSATADL
-351 PAPWTSAMQAAGG
+351 PALWSSAMQAAGG

-376 EPILPCMYQAYISDN
+376 EPILPCVYQAHISDN
-391 TGDQLTAFNPSNIK
+391 TGGDLTAFNPSNIK

-413 LDTDIEKNINIE
+413 LDTDIEKNTNID

-435 YQTLHQNPQLATII
+435 YQTLHQNPQLAAII

-461 GRTEGIVIEIWVYD
+461 GRTEGIVIEIWVYE
-475 NPCLQLQL
+475 NPRLQLQL

-506 GAQTALTSEQIA
+506 GAQTALTSEQIT

-524 YQALLSPPSTQH
+524 YQALLSTPPTQN
-536 TAVKTLWQ
+536 TAVRTLWQ

-593 DYTSIDWRGF
+593 DYASIDWRGF

-704 MDAVGTVNQP
+704 MDAIGTVNQP
-714 TNATPDVA
+714 PNQPPNAPPDVA
-722 FYQLHCQ
+722 FYQLHYQ

-758 RHLPNGILSNSIVP
+758 RHLPNGMLSNSVVP
-772 IIIHTNAYQNKAEQG
+772 IIIHTHAYQNKAEQG

-848 NRAPNRAPSRE
+848 NRATNRAPSRE

-865 LMSDKPQKPVQT
+865 LMSDKLENPMSVT
-877 AAKPQGSL
+877 AKQQGSV
-885 QQATIQQAA
+885 QQAAVQQAA
-894 IQQTTGQKLADVKST
+894 IQQTTEQKLADVQPT
-909 LQPSIASTPQTAQAA
+909 LQPSTESLTQTAQ
-924 KISQTSQTLQT
+924 T
-935 PKAMPPSSLS
+935 PKPTPPSSLS

-978 IGGVL
+978 IGGV
-983 FLIIMVILVKFMR
+983 FVLIIMVILVKLMR

>member
-8 QINTLLYYL
+8 QVNTLLYYL
-17 QTKQTPPFEILFWEN
+17 QTRQTPPFEILFWEN

-83 DYLAKTTGQPI
+83 DYLAKTTGQAI

-102 SAQLARQNKHPIQS
+102 SAQLARQNKYPAQS

-133 IYCQPLKLLPDLLQG
+133 VYCQPLKLLPDLLQG

-199 TYLAAVNFDHSRD
+199 SYLAAVNFDHSRD

-236 DFLQDTSRQ
+236 DFLQDASRQ

-277 SLGEEFAECIEH
+277 SLGEAFAECIEH

-321 AEFADIV
+321 AEFADIL

-758 RHLPNGILSNSIVP
+758 RHLPNGMLSNSVVP
-772 IIIHTNAYQNKAEQG
+772 IIIHTHAYQNKAEQG

-865 LMSDKPQKPVQT
+865 LMSDKLENPMSAT
-877 AAKPQGSL
+877 AQ
-885 QQATIQQAA
+885 QQAA
-894 IQQTTGQKLADVKST
+894 IQQTTGQKLADVKPT
-909 LQPSIASTPQTAQAA
+909 LQ
-924 KISQTSQTLQT
+924 SQTSQAAQT
-935 PKAMPPSSLS
+935 PKPMPPPSLS

-968 AKDKKLLVIA
+968 AKDKKLLLIA

-983 FLIIMVILVKFMR
+983 VLIIMVILVKLMR

>member
-1 MKPTIAQ
+1 MKPTTAQ
-8 QINTLLYYL
+8 QVNTLLYYL
-17 QTKQTPPFEILFWEN
+17 QTKQTPPFKILFWEN

-83 DYLAKTTGQPI
+83 NYLAKTTGQPI
-94 AWYDYDRM
+94 AWYDYDTM
-102 SAQLARQNKHPIQS
+102 SAQLARQNKHPILS
-116 QLPADFYASL
+116 QLPANFYSSL
-126 TARIGHK
+126 TAHIGHK
-133 IYCQPLKLLPDLLQG
+133 VYCQPLKLLPDLLQG
-148 KDVLP
+148 KEVLP
-153 QFIAQM
+153 QFIARM

-199 TYLAAVNFDHSRD
+199 TYLAAVNFDNSRD

-236 DFLQDTSRQ
+236 EFLQDTSRQ

-255 GVTSSRLANVPVR
+255 GVTSSRLANAPVR

-277 SLGEEFAECIEH
+277 SLGEEFAECLEH

-328 QRQNAGRLAVYPYQ
+328 QRQNAGHLAVYPYQ
-342 DAVNSTADL
+342 EAVNSTTDL
-351 PAPWTSAMQAAGG
+351 PAPWTSAMQAAGA

-376 EPILPCMYQAYISDN
+376 QPIVPCVYQAHSSDN
-391 TGDQLTAFNPSNIK
+391 TGGDLTAFNPSNIK
-405 LLSPSDTD
+405 LLYPHDTD
-413 LDTDIEKNINIE
+413 LDTVTA
-425 TDTDTLIDSL
+425 TDTDTDTNIDTVIDSL
-435 YQTLHQNPQLATII
+435 YQTLHQNPQLAPII

-461 GRTEGIVIEIWVYD
+461 GRTEGVVIEIWVYE
-475 NPCLQLQL
+475 NPRLQLQL
-483 VLPYQPAN
+483 VLPYQSAN

-506 GAQTALTSEQIA
+506 SAQTAITSEQIT

-524 YQALLSPPSTQH
+524 YQALLSAPSTQN

-562 IQQQNAQLV
+562 IQQQNTQLV

-603 DLAKHILQASH
+603 DLAKYILQASH
-614 HEQSYLQVYVSD
+614 HEQGYLQVYVSD

-693 VEDLQAKASQL
+693 VKDLQDKASQL
-704 MDAVGTVNQP
+704 MDAVGIDQP
-714 TNATPDVA
+714 TNAMPDVA

-744 AATNYRITT
+744 AATNYRITS

-758 RHLPNGILSNSIVP
+758 RHLPNGMLSNSVVP
-772 IIIHTNAYQNKAEQG
+772 IIIHTHVYQNKAEQG

-848 NRAPNRAPSRE
+848 NRAPSRE

-865 LMSDKPQKPVQT
+865 LMSDKLENPMSAT
-877 AAKPQGSL
+877 AQ
-885 QQATIQQAA
+885 QQAA
-894 IQQTTGQKLADVKST
+894 IQQTTGQKLADVKPT
-909 LQPSIASTPQTAQAA
+909 LQP
-924 KISQTSQTLQT
+924 QTSQAAQT
-935 PKAMPPSSLS
+935 PKPMPPPSLS

-968 AKDKKLLVIA
+968 AKDKKLLLIA

-983 FLIIMVILVKFMR
+983 VLIIMVILVKLMR

>member
-102 SAQLARQNKHPIQS
+102 SAQLARQNKYPTQS

-133 IYCQPLKLLPDLLQG
+133 VYCQPLKLLPDLLQG

-159 TQTLYQQSQ
+159 TQTVYQQSQ

-212 SLVQIDEALSAIQQA
+212 SLVQIDEALSAIKQA

-236 DFLQDTSRQ
+236 DFLQDASRQ

-255 GVTSSRLANVPVR
+255 GVTSSRLANAPVR

-277 SLGEEFAECIEH
+277 SLGEAFAECLEH

-328 QRQNAGRLAVYPYQ
+328 QRQNAGHIAVYPYQ
-342 DAVNSTADL
+342 DAVSATADL

-376 EPILPCMYQAYISDN
+376 QPILPCVYQAHSSDN
-391 TGDQLTAFNPSNIK
+391 TGGELTAFNPSNIK

-413 LDTDIEKNINIE
+413 LATDTATDTDI
-425 TDTDTLIDSL
+425 DTVIDSL
-435 YQTLHQNPQLATII
+435 YQTLHQNPQLAPII

-461 GRTEGIVIEIWVYD
+461 GRTEGVVIEIWVYE
-475 NPCLQLQL
+475 NPRLQLQL
-483 VLPYQPAN
+483 VLPYQSAN

-524 YQALLSPPSTQH
+524 YQALLSTPSTQN

-562 IQQQNAQLV
+562 IQQQNAQLA

-578 LPILDNQPNVNMAAF
+578 LPILDNQPNVTMAAF
-593 DYTSIDWRGF
+593 DYSSIDWRGF
-603 DLAKHILQASH
+603 DLAKYILQASH

-633 YRQVEATEDLYRYGK
+633 YRQVEATEDLYRFGK

-668 ERDTPFANHRVSCAD
+668 ERDTPFTNHRVSCAD

-704 MDAVGTVNQP
+704 MDAIGTVNQP
-714 TNATPDVA
+714 PNATPDLA
-722 FYQLHCQ
+722 FYQLHYQ
-729 DDTSRVF
+729 DHTSRVF

-758 RHLPNGILSNSIVP
+758 RHLPNGMLSNSVVP

-824 WQQKYAQDSTDAATQ
+824 WQQKYAQDSTDVATQ

-848 NRAPNRAPSRE
+848 NRAPSRTPNRASSRE

-865 LMSDKPQKPVQT
+865 LMSDKLENPMSAT
-877 AAKPQGSL
+877 AK
-885 QQATIQQAA
+885 QQATIQQAT
-894 IQQTTGQKLADVKST
+894 IQQKTRQKLADVKLT
-909 LQPSIASTPQTAQAA
+909 LQPSIESTPQAA
-924 KISQTSQTLQT
+924 QTSQTSLT
-935 PKAMPPSSLS
+935 SKAMPPSALS

-983 FLIIMVILVKFMR
+983 VLIIMVILVKLMR

>member
-1 MKPTIAQ
+1 MKPTTAQ
-8 QINTLLYYL
+8 QVNTLLYYL
-17 QTKQTPPFEILFWEN
+17 QTKQTPPFKILFWEN

-83 DYLAKTTGQPI
+83 DYLAKTTGQAI
-94 AWYDYDRM
+94 AWYDYDTM
-102 SAQLARQNKHPIQS
+102 SAQLARQNKYPTQS
-116 QLPADFYASL
+116 QLPVDFYASL

-133 IYCQPLKLLPDLLQG
+133 VYCQPLKLLPDLLQG
-148 KDVLP
+148 KEVLP
-153 QFIAQM
+153 QFIARM

-185 VKTGKLQDDAIAFS
+185 IKTGKLQDAAIAFS
-199 TYLAAVNFDHSRD
+199 SYLAAVNFDHSRD

-236 DFLQDTSRQ
+236 DFLQDASRQ

-255 GVTSSRLANVPVR
+255 GVTSSRLANAPVR

-277 SLGEEFAECIEH
+277 SLGEAFAECLEH

-328 QRQNAGRLAVYPYQ
+328 QRQNAGHLAVYPYQ
-342 DAVNSTADL
+342 EAVNSTTDL

-376 EPILPCMYQAYISDN
+376 QPIVPCVYQANSSYN
-391 TGDQLTAFNPSNIK
+391 TGDELTAFNPSNIK
-405 LLSPSDTD
+405 LLYPHDTD
-413 LDTDIEKNINIE
+413 LDTVTA
-425 TDTDTLIDSL
+425 TDTDTDTNIDTVIDSL
-435 YQTLHQNPQLATII
+435 YQTLHQNPQLAPII

-461 GRTEGIVIEIWVYD
+461 GRTEGIVIEIWVYE
-475 NPCLQLQL
+475 NPRLQLQL
-483 VLPYQPAN
+483 VLPYQSAN

-506 GAQTALTSEQIA
+506 GAQTALTSEQIT

-524 YQALLSPPSTQH
+524 YQALLSAPSQN

-578 LPILDNQPNVNMAAF
+578 LPILDNQPNGNMATF

-603 DLAKHILQASH
+603 DLAKYILQASH

-704 MDAVGTVNQP
+704 MDAIGTVNQP
-714 TNATPDVA
+714 PNTTPDVA

-744 AATNYRITT
+744 AATNYRITS

-758 RHLPNGILSNSIVP
+758 RHLPNGMLSNSVVP
-772 IIIHTNAYQNKAEQG
+772 IIIHTHAYQNKAEQG

-848 NRAPNRAPSRE
+848 NRAPSRE

-865 LMSDKPQKPVQT
+865 LMSDKLENPMSAT
-877 AAKPQGSL
+877 AQQQGSL
-885 QQATIQQAA
+885 QQSTIQQAA
-894 IQQTTGQKLADVKST
+894 IQQTPGQKIAHVKPT
-909 LQPSIASTPQTAQAA
+909 LQPSIESTSQAA
-924 KISQTSQTLQT
+924 QT
-935 PKAMPPSSLS
+935 PKAPPSSLS

-978 IGGVL
+978 GSGVL
-983 FLIIMVILVKFMR
+983 VLIIMVILVKLMR